1 MNYKNY
7 DINVPEFD
15 SKIKYYF
22 SLFFIS
28 IKSYEVL
35 RDTYGED
42 LNLFKNEAEINSV
55 NNYENISLIFENL
68 KWNNNQINLSDK
80 TILNLFNGDE
90 IKNYFE
96 SYSLV
101 APDFSIDDPEKLEEF
116 YLYMML
122 SKVKEKKCLEFG
134 TIYDLF
140 DTFSLEEI
148 LNAVANLDYSLK
160 DTFINLFGIKG
171 DKTFEINSD
180 NKVQNE
186 ILIKLYSYMLLKR
199 EEADILSI
207 IRNLISKDSYEYNF
221 YDYIRYMCKD
231 KSLSNEFIY
240 KMLSKMDYNSI
251 KQIKE
256 VFGENLNEKKKPSK
270 DKVFKNAVQN
280 LTVIIKVNKAY
291 EKRKQKSAI
300 HKKKVGIDKGK
311 KEENKRTKKEEPK
324 ATKIKEPKKEEIKK
338 EIKKEIKVEDK
349 KAKKKE
355 IIVEIKQDSLSKK
368 PLAKKIQEKPKKKEK
383 EEKSKEKQKQKQTK
397 LDKFLSDNGI
407 SKQDFLKA
415 TSLLGPLSKSVIV
428 LYYGLKAKPISVTE
442 IMVKLKMKE
451 EEVLELIEEAENKIV
466 NLIKSDKIKEQK
478 DEELSSNR
486 LSSYAKENNL
496 KMTDV
501 IKDMVILS
509 SYEKIALTLSLN
521 EKITNKKI
529 ASALNIDEKKVSGII
544 DVATDKVID
553 ELSKTKEKE
562 DAPKEIIKEEKE
574 SLEKQEEPKKETK
587 KDKKEENKKQE
598 KKYVKTSLN
607 DVLLKNKI
615 SKSDFIEKLKN
626 LNMSDRRMVRDYFG
640 LGMFS
645 LSIEEMSK
653 KYGIKTEDVNK
664 TINGIVG
671 SMLKKKDHKKEE
683 DKKEEKEQSKLDKFL
698 TINKITKEQF
708 MTALSG
714 LSLEEKTIVSMYFGI
729 GQKER
734 SLIEI
739 AALTKTK
746 ALKVKMDLQ
755 DILKNINKTVKQKD
769 DKKPVDKL
777 EQLYDNAR
785 LKLSSMSKLL
795 LTNAAFMMFLS
806 TNPIMQNMLYTI
818 TNFNYNLDMASKMLG
833 MTKEEVV
840 SSLNTLSTV
849 CYGYMADMKQNKSS
863 SFTDDSE
870 KENEIGRKY

>member
-42 LNLFKNEAEINSV
+42 LNLFKNEPEINSV

-80 TILNLFNGDE
+80 TILNLFNDDE

-116 YLYMML
+116 YLYMMS

-207 IRNLISKDSYEYNF
+207 IRNIISKDSYEYNF

-270 DKVFKNAVQN
+270 DKAFKNAVQN

-300 HKKKVGIDKGK
+300 YKKKVGVDKEK
-311 KEENKRTKKEEPK
+311 KEENKETKKEEPK
-324 ATKIKEPKKEEIKK
+324 AAKIKEPKKEIKK
-338 EIKKEIKVEDK
+338 EAEKP
-349 KAKKKE
+349 KKKE
-355 IIVEIKQDSLSKK
+355 IIVEIKQDSLNKK
-368 PLAKKIQEKPKKKEK
+368 TLDKKIEKPKKKEK
-383 EEKSKEKQKQKQTK
+383 EEKPKEKQKQTK
-397 LDKFLSDNGI
+397 LDKFLSDNEI

-415 TSLLGPLSKSVIV
+415 TRLLDPLSKSVIV
-428 LYYGLKAKPISVTE
+428 LYYGLKAKPVSTSE

-451 EEVLELIEEAENKIV
+451 QEVLKLIEEAENKIV
-466 NLIKSDKIKEQK
+466 NLIKSGKIKELK

-496 KMTDV
+496 KMADV
-501 IKDMVILS
+501 IKDMTVLS

-529 ASALNIDEKKVSGII
+529 ASALNIDEKNISGII
-544 DVATDKVID
+544 DAATDKVIA
-553 ELSKTKEKE
+553 ELSNTKAKE
-562 DAPKEIIKEEKE
+562 EAPKEIIKEEKE
-574 SLEKQEEPKKETK
+574 PLEKQEEPKKEN
-587 KDKKEENKKQE
+587 KKEGKKQEE

-607 DVLLKNKI
+607 EVLTKNKI
-615 SKSDFIEKLKN
+615 SRSDFINNLNN
-626 LNMSDRRMVRDYFG
+626 LNMSERRMIKDYFG

-645 LSIEEMSK
+645 LTLEEMSK
-653 KYGIKTEDVNK
+653 KYGIKVEDINK
-664 TINGIVG
+664 TIDGIVG
-671 SMLKKKDHKKEE
+671 NMIKKKEPKKDKKE
-683 DKKEEKEQSKLDKFL
+683 DKKEKEQSKLDKFL
-698 TINKITKEQF
+698 TVNKITKEQF
-708 MTALSG
+708 MNALNN
-714 LSLEEKTIVSMYFGI
+714 LSEVDRGVVLMYFGI
-729 GQKER
+729 NQKEK
-734 SLIEI
+734 SLLEI
-739 AALTKTK
+739 AKTFKTTPAEVKNSLTN
-746 ALKVKMDLQ
+746 
-755 DILKNINKTVKQKD
+755 ILKNINNTIKNKDKNKT
-769 DKKPVDKL
+769 DKL
-777 EQLYDNAR
+777 DDLYQNAKG
-785 LKLSSMSKLL
+785 KLSKMYKLL
-795 LTNAAFMMFLS
+795 MANAAFMMFLQ
-806 TNPIMQNMLYTI
+806 TNPIMQQILLSI
-818 TNFNYNLDMASKMLG
+818 TNFNYDLDMTSRILG
-833 MTKEEVV
+833 MKKEEVI
-840 SSLNTLSTV
+840 SNLNVLTNV
-849 CYGYMADMKQNKSS
+849 CYGYISDMNKEKTTE
-863 SFTDDSE
+863 FEDDNE
-870 KENEIGRKY
+870 KTVGRRY

>member
-7 DINVPEFD
+7 DINIPEFD

-80 TILNLFNGDE
+80 TILNLFNDDE

-207 IRNLISKDSYEYNF
+207 IRNIISKDSYEYNF

-270 DKVFKNAVQN
+270 DKAFKNAVQN

-291 EKRKQKSAI
+291 EKRMQKSAI
-300 HKKKVGIDKGK
+300 HKKKVGVDKEK
-311 KEENKRTKKEEPK
+311 KEEKKKTKKEEPK
-324 ATKIKEPKKEEIKK
+324 AAKIKEPKKEIKK
-338 EIKKEIKVEDK
+338 EAEKP
-349 KAKKKE
+349 KKKE
-355 IIVEIKQDSLSKK
+355 IIVEIKQDSLNKK
-368 PLAKKIQEKPKKKEK
+368 TLDKKIEKPKKKEK
-383 EEKSKEKQKQKQTK
+383 EEKPKEKQKQTK
-397 LDKFLSDNGI
+397 LDKFLSDNEI

-415 TSLLGPLSKSVIV
+415 TRLLDPLSKSVIV
-428 LYYGLKAKPISVTE
+428 LYYGLKAKPVSTSE
-442 IMVKLKMKE
+442 IMVKLKME
-451 EEVLELIEEAENKIV
+451 EQEVLKLIEEAENKIV
-466 NLIKSDKIKEQK
+466 NLIKSGKIKELK

-486 LSSYAKENNL
+486 LMSYAKENNV
-496 KMTDV
+496 KMADV

-529 ASALNIDEKKVSGII
+529 ASALNIDEKNISGII
-544 DVATDKVID
+544 DAATDKVIA
-553 ELSKTKEKE
+553 ELSNTKAKE
-562 DAPKEIIKEEKE
+562 EAPKEIIKEEKE
-574 SLEKQEEPKKETK
+574 PLEKQEEPKKEN
-587 KDKKEENKKQE
+587 KKEGKKQEE

-607 DVLLKNKI
+607 EVLTKNKI
-615 SKSDFIEKLKN
+615 SRSDFINNLNN
-626 LNMSDRRMVRDYFG
+626 LNMSERRMIKDYFG

-645 LSIEEMSK
+645 LTLEEMSK
-653 KYGIKTEDVNK
+653 KYGIKVEDINK
-664 TINGIVG
+664 TIDGIVG
-671 SMLKKKDHKKEE
+671 NMIKKKEPKKDKKE
-683 DKKEEKEQSKLDKFL
+683 DKKEKEQSKLDKFL
-698 TINKITKEQF
+698 TVNKITKEQF
-708 MTALSG
+708 MNALNN
-714 LSLEEKTIVSMYFGI
+714 LSEVDRVVVLMYFGI
-729 GQKER
+729 NQKEK
-734 SLIEI
+734 SLLEI
-739 AALTKTK
+739 AKTFKTTPAEVKNSLTN
-746 ALKVKMDLQ
+746 
-755 DILKNINKTVKQKD
+755 ILKNINNTIKNKDKNKT
-769 DKKPVDKL
+769 DKL
-777 EQLYDNAR
+777 DDLYQNAKG
-785 LKLSSMSKLL
+785 KLSKMYKLL
-795 LTNAAFMMFLS
+795 MANAAFMMFLQ
-806 TNPIMQNMLYTI
+806 TNPIMQQILLSI
-818 TNFNYNLDMASKMLG
+818 TNFNYDLDMTSRILG
-833 MTKEEVV
+833 MKKEEVI
-840 SSLNTLSTV
+840 SNLNVLTNV
-849 CYGYMADMKQNKSS
+849 CYGYISDMNKEKTTE
-863 SFTDDSE
+863 FEDDNE
-870 KENEIGRKY
+870 KTVGRRY

>member
-7 DINVPEFD
+7 DINAPEFD

-80 TILNLFNGDE
+80 TILNLFNDDE

-207 IRNLISKDSYEYNF
+207 IRNIISKDSYEYNF

-270 DKVFKNAVQN
+270 DKAFKNAVQN

-300 HKKKVGIDKGK
+300 YKKKVGVDKEK
-311 KEENKRTKKEEPK
+311 KEENKETKKEEPK
-324 ATKIKEPKKEEIKK
+324 AAKIKEPKKEIKK
-338 EIKKEIKVEDK
+338 EAEKP
-349 KAKKKE
+349 KKKE
-355 IIVEIKQDSLSKK
+355 IIVEIKQDSLNKK
-368 PLAKKIQEKPKKKEK
+368 TLDKKIEKPKKKEK
-383 EEKSKEKQKQKQTK
+383 EEKPKEKQKQTK
-397 LDKFLSDNGI
+397 LDKFLSDNEI

-415 TSLLGPLSKSVIV
+415 TRLLDPLSKSVIV
-428 LYYGLKAKPISVTE
+428 LYYGLKAKPVSTSE

-451 EEVLELIEEAENKIV
+451 QEVLKLIEEAENKIV
-466 NLIKSDKIKEQK
+466 NLIKSGKIKELK

-496 KMTDV
+496 KMADV
-501 IKDMVILS
+501 IKDMTVLS

-529 ASALNIDEKKVSGII
+529 ASALNIDEKNISGII
-544 DVATDKVID
+544 DAATDKVIA
-553 ELSKTKEKE
+553 ELSNTKAKE
-562 DAPKEIIKEEKE
+562 EAPKEIIKEEKE
-574 SLEKQEEPKKETK
+574 PLEKQEEPKKEN
-587 KDKKEENKKQE
+587 KKEGKKQEE

-607 DVLLKNKI
+607 EVLTKNKI
-615 SKSDFIEKLKN
+615 SRSDFINNLNN
-626 LNMSDRRMVRDYFG
+626 LNMSERRMIKDYFG

-645 LSIEEMSK
+645 LTLEEMSK
-653 KYGIKTEDVNK
+653 KYGIKVEDINK
-664 TINGIVG
+664 TIDGIVG
-671 SMLKKKDHKKEE
+671 NMIKKKEPKKDKKE
-683 DKKEEKEQSKLDKFL
+683 DKKEKEQSKLDKFL
-698 TINKITKEQF
+698 TVNKITKEQF
-708 MTALSG
+708 MNALNN
-714 LSLEEKTIVSMYFGI
+714 LSEVDRGVVLMYFGI
-729 GQKER
+729 NQKEK
-734 SLIEI
+734 SLLEI
-739 AALTKTK
+739 AKTFKTTPAEVKNSLTN
-746 ALKVKMDLQ
+746 
-755 DILKNINKTVKQKD
+755 ILKNINNTIKNKDKNKT
-769 DKKPVDKL
+769 DKL
-777 EQLYDNAR
+777 DDLYQNAKG
-785 LKLSSMSKLL
+785 KLSKMYKLL
-795 LTNAAFMMFLS
+795 MANAAFMMFLQ
-806 TNPIMQNMLYTI
+806 TNPIMQQILLSI
-818 TNFNYNLDMASKMLG
+818 TNFNYDLDMTSRILG
-833 MTKEEVV
+833 MKKEEVI
-840 SSLNTLSTV
+840 SNLNVLTNV
-849 CYGYMADMKQNKSS
+849 CYGYISDMNKEKTTE
-863 SFTDDSE
+863 FEDDNE
-870 KENEIGRKY
+870 KTVGRRY

>member
-96 SYSLV
+96 SYSK
-101 APDFSIDDPEKLEEF
+101 ASPDFSIDDPEKLEEF

-207 IRNLISKDSYEYNF
+207 IRNIISKDSYEYNF

-270 DKVFKNAVQN
+270 DKAFKNAVQN

-291 EKRKQKSAI
+291 EKRKQKSVI
-300 HKKKVGIDKGK
+300 HKKKVGVDKEK
-311 KEENKRTKKEEPK
+311 KEENKKNKKEEPK
-324 ATKIKEPKKEEIKK
+324 VAKIKEPKKEIKK
-338 EIKKEIKVEDK
+338 ESEKP
-349 KAKKKE
+349 KKKE
-355 IIVEIKQDSLSKK
+355 IIVEIKQDSLNKK
-368 PLAKKIQEKPKKKEK
+368 TLDKKIEKPKKKEK
-383 EEKSKEKQKQKQTK
+383 EEKPKEKQKQTK
-397 LDKFLSDNGI
+397 LDKFLSDNEI

-428 LYYGLKAKPISVTE
+428 LYYGLKAKPVSTNE
-442 IMVKLKMKE
+442 IMLKLKMEE
-451 EEVLELIEEAENKIV
+451 EEVLKLIEEAENKIV
-466 NLIKSDKIKEQK
+466 NLIKSGKIKEQK
-478 DEELSSNR
+478 EEELSSNR
-486 LSSYAKENNL
+486 LMFYAKENNV
-496 KMTDV
+496 KIANV
-501 IKDMVILS
+501 IKDMTVLS

-529 ASALNIDEKKVSGII
+529 ASALNMDEKEVIGII
-544 DVATDKVID
+544 DTATDKVID
-553 ELSKTKEKE
+553 ELSKTNEKE
-562 DAPKEIIKEEKE
+562 DALKEIIKEEKE
-574 SLEKQEEPKKETK
+574 PLEKQEEPKKEN
-587 KDKKEENKKQE
+587 KKEE

-607 DVLLKNKI
+607 EVLLKNKI
-615 SKSDFIEKLKN
+615 SRADFIKKLNN
-626 LNMSDRRMVRDYFG
+626 LNMNDRRMVRDYFG
-640 LGMFS
+640 LGLFS

-664 TINGIVG
+664 TINSIVG
-671 SMLKKKDHKKEE
+671 GMLKKNEPKKDKEE
-683 DKKEEKEQSKLDKFL
+683 DKKEKEQSKLDKFL
-698 TINKITKEQF
+698 TVNKITKEQF
-708 MTALSG
+708 MNALGG
-714 LSLEEKTIVSMYFGI
+714 LSLEDRNIISMYFGI
-729 GQKER
+729 GQKEK
-734 SLIEI
+734 SLAEI
-739 AALTKTK
+739 AVLIKTNP
-746 ALKVKMDLQ
+746 LKVKMDLQ
-755 DILKNINKTVKQKD
+755 DILKNINKAVKKKD
-769 DKKPVDKL
+769 DKKPVDNL

-795 LTNAAFMMFLS
+795 LTNAAFMMYLS

-818 TNFNYNLDMASKMLG
+818 TNFNYDLDMASKMLG
-833 MTKEEVV
+833 MTKEGVV

-849 CYGYMADMKQNKSS
+849 CYGYMADMKQNKLSG
-863 SFTDDSE
+863 FTDDSE
-870 KENEIGRKY
+870 KENKIGRKY

>member
-7 DINVPEFD
+7 DINAPEFD

-42 LNLFKNEAEINSV
+42 LNLFKNEPEINSV

-80 TILNLFNGDE
+80 TILNLFNDDE

-116 YLYMML
+116 YLYMMS

-207 IRNLISKDSYEYNF
+207 IRNIISKDSYEYNF

-270 DKVFKNAVQN
+270 DKAFKNAVQN

-300 HKKKVGIDKGK
+300 YKKKVGVDKEK
-311 KEENKRTKKEEPK
+311 KEENKETKKEEPK
-324 ATKIKEPKKEEIKK
+324 VAKIKEPKKEIKK
-338 EIKKEIKVEDK
+338 EAEKP
-349 KAKKKE
+349 KKKE
-355 IIVEIKQDSLSKK
+355 IIVEIKQDSLNKK
-368 PLAKKIQEKPKKKEK
+368 TLDKKIEKPKKKEK
-383 EEKSKEKQKQKQTK
+383 EEKPKEKQKQTK
-397 LDKFLSDNGI
+397 LDKFLSDNEI

-415 TSLLGPLSKSVIV
+415 TRLLDPLSKSVIV
-428 LYYGLKAKPISVTE
+428 LYYGLKAKPVSTSE

-451 EEVLELIEEAENKIV
+451 QEVLKLIEEAENKIV
-466 NLIKSDKIKEQK
+466 NLIKSGKIKELK

-496 KMTDV
+496 KMADV
-501 IKDMVILS
+501 IKDMTVLS

-529 ASALNIDEKKVSGII
+529 ASALNIDEKNISGII
-544 DVATDKVID
+544 DAATDKVIA
-553 ELSKTKEKE
+553 ELSNTKAKE
-562 DAPKEIIKEEKE
+562 EAPKEIIKEEKE
-574 SLEKQEEPKKETK
+574 PLEKQEEPKKEN
-587 KDKKEENKKQE
+587 KKEGKKQEE

-607 DVLLKNKI
+607 EVLTKNKI
-615 SKSDFIEKLKN
+615 SRSDFINNLNN
-626 LNMSDRRMVRDYFG
+626 LNMSERRMIKDYFG

-645 LSIEEMSK
+645 LTLEEMSK
-653 KYGIKTEDVNK
+653 KYGIKVEDINK
-664 TINGIVG
+664 TIDGIVG
-671 SMLKKKDHKKEE
+671 NMIKKKEPKKDKKE
-683 DKKEEKEQSKLDKFL
+683 DKKEKEQSKLDKFL
-698 TINKITKEQF
+698 TVNKITKEQF
-708 MTALSG
+708 MNALNN
-714 LSLEEKTIVSMYFGI
+714 LSEVDRGVVLMYFGI
-729 GQKER
+729 NQKEK
-734 SLIEI
+734 SLLEI
-739 AALTKTK
+739 AKTFKTTPAEVKNSLTN
-746 ALKVKMDLQ
+746 
-755 DILKNINKTVKQKD
+755 ILKNINNTIKNKDKNKT
-769 DKKPVDKL
+769 DKL
-777 EQLYDNAR
+777 DDLYQNAKG
-785 LKLSSMSKLL
+785 KLSKMYKLL
-795 LTNAAFMMFLS
+795 MANAAFMMFLQ
-806 TNPIMQNMLYTI
+806 TNPIMQQILLSI
-818 TNFNYNLDMASKMLG
+818 TNFNYDLDMTSRILG
-833 MTKEEVV
+833 MKKEEVI
-840 SSLNTLSTV
+840 SNLNVLTNV
-849 CYGYMADMKQNKSS
+849 CYGYISDMNKEKTTE
-863 SFTDDSE
+863 FEDDNE
-870 KENEIGRKY
+870 KTVGRRY

>member
-7 DINVPEFD
+7 DINAPEFD

-80 TILNLFNGDE
+80 TILNLFNDDE

-96 SYSLV
+96 SYFLV
-101 APDFSIDDPEKLEEF
+101 ASDFSIDNPEKLEEF

-207 IRNLISKDSYEYNF
+207 IRNIISKDSYEYNF

-270 DKVFKNAVQN
+270 DKAFKNAVQN

-300 HKKKVGIDKGK
+300 HKKKVGVDKEK
-311 KEENKRTKKEEPK
+311 KEENKKNKKEEPK
-324 ATKIKEPKKEEIKK
+324 ATKIKEPKKEIKK
-338 EIKKEIKVEDK
+338 EAEKPKE
-349 KAKKKE
+349 KE
-355 IIVEIKQDSLSKK
+355 IIVEIKQDSLNKK
-368 PLAKKIQEKPKKKEK
+368 TIDKKIEKPKKKEK
-383 EEKSKEKQKQKQTK
+383 EEKPKEKQTK
-397 LDKFLSDNGI
+397 LDKFLSDNEI

-428 LYYGLKAKPISVTE
+428 LYYGLKAKPVSTSE
-442 IMVKLKMKE
+442 IMVKLKME
-451 EEVLELIEEAENKIV
+451 EQEVLKLIEEAENKIV
-466 NLIKSDKIKEQK
+466 NLIKSGKIKEQK
-478 DEELSSNR
+478 EEKLSSNR
-486 LSSYAKENNL
+486 LMSYAKENNV
-496 KMTDV
+496 KITNV
-501 IKDMVILS
+501 IKDMTVLS

-521 EKITNKKI
+521 EKITNRKI
-529 ASALNIDEKKVSGII
+529 ASALNMNEKEVIGII
-544 DVATDKVID
+544 DTATDKVID
-553 ELSKTKEKE
+553 ELSKTNEKE
-562 DAPKEIIKEEKE
+562 DALKEIIKEEKE
-574 SLEKQEEPKKETK
+574 PLEKQEEPKKEN
-587 KDKKEENKKQE
+587 KKEEKKKEE

-607 DVLLKNKI
+607 EVLLKNKI
-615 SKSDFIEKLKN
+615 SRADFIKKLNN
-626 LNMSDRRMVRDYFG
+626 LNMNDRRMVRDYFG
-640 LGMFS
+640 LGLFS

-653 KYGIKTEDVNK
+653 KYGIKAEDVNK

-671 SMLKKKDHKKEE
+671 SMLKKKDEKVKKD
-683 DKKEEKEQSKLDKFL
+683 DKKEKEQSKLDKFL
-698 TINKITKEQF
+698 TVNKITKEQF
-708 MTALSG
+708 MSALSG
-714 LSLEEKTIVSMYFGI
+714 LSLEEKSIVSMYFGI
-729 GQKER
+729 GQKEK
-734 SLIEI
+734 SLAEI
-739 AALTKTK
+739 AVLTKTNP
-746 ALKVKMDLQ
+746 LKVKMNLQ
-755 DILKNINKTVKQKD
+755 DILKNINKAVKKKD
-769 DKKPVDKL
+769 DKKPVDNL

-795 LTNAAFMMFLS
+795 LTNAAFMMYLS

-818 TNFNYNLDMASKMLG
+818 TNFNYDLDMASKMLG
-833 MTKEEVV
+833 MTKEGVV

-863 SFTDDSE
+863 GFTDDSE
-870 KENEIGRKY
+870 KEREIGRRY

>member
-7 DINVPEFD
+7 DINAPEFD

-80 TILNLFNGDE
+80 TILNLFNDDE

-96 SYSLV
+96 SYFRV

-207 IRNLISKDSYEYNF
+207 IRNIISKDSYEYNF

-240 KMLSKMDYNSI
+240 KMLTKMDYNSI

-270 DKVFKNAVQN
+270 DKAFKNAVQN

-291 EKRKQKSAI
+291 EKRMQKSVV
-300 HKKKVGIDKGK
+300 HKKKVGVDKEK
-311 KEENKRTKKEEPK
+311 KEENKKTKKEEPK
-324 ATKIKEPKKEEIKK
+324 AAKIKEPKKEIKK
-338 EIKKEIKVEDK
+338 EAEKP
-349 KAKKKE
+349 KKKE
-355 IIVEIKQDSLSKK
+355 IIVEIKQDSLNKK
-368 PLAKKIQEKPKKKEK
+368 TLDKKIEKPKKKEK
-383 EEKSKEKQKQKQTK
+383 EEKPKEKQKQTK
-397 LDKFLSDNGI
+397 LDKFLSDNEI

-428 LYYGLKAKPISVTE
+428 LYYGLKAKPVSISE
-442 IMVKLKMKE
+442 IMVKLKME
-451 EEVLELIEEAENKIV
+451 EQEV
-466 NLIKSDKIKEQK
+466 
-478 DEELSSNR
+478 
-486 LSSYAKENNL
+486 
-496 KMTDV
+496 
-501 IKDMVILS
+501 
-509 SYEKIALTLSLN
+509 
-521 EKITNKKI
+521 
-529 ASALNIDEKKVSGII
+529 
-544 DVATDKVID
+544 
-553 ELSKTKEKE
+553 
-562 DAPKEIIKEEKE
+562 
-574 SLEKQEEPKKETK
+574 
-587 KDKKEENKKQE
+587 
-598 KKYVKTSLN
+598 
-607 DVLLKNKI
+607 
-615 SKSDFIEKLKN
+615 
-626 LNMSDRRMVRDYFG
+626 
-640 LGMFS
+640 
-645 LSIEEMSK
+645 
-653 KYGIKTEDVNK
+653 
-664 TINGIVG
+664 
-671 SMLKKKDHKKEE
+671 
-683 DKKEEKEQSKLDKFL
+683 
-698 TINKITKEQF
+698 
-708 MTALSG
+708 
-714 LSLEEKTIVSMYFGI
+714 
-729 GQKER
+729 
-734 SLIEI
+734 
-739 AALTKTK
+739 
-746 ALKVKMDLQ
+746 
-755 DILKNINKTVKQKD
+755 
-769 DKKPVDKL
+769 
-777 EQLYDNAR
+777 
-785 LKLSSMSKLL
+785 LKLSL
-795 LTNAAFMMFLS
+795 
-806 TNPIMQNMLYTI
+806 IHI
-818 TNFNYNLDMASKMLG
+818 
-833 MTKEEVV
+833 
-840 SSLNTLSTV
+840 
-849 CYGYMADMKQNKSS
+849 
-863 SFTDDSE
+863 
-870 KENEIGRKY
+870 

>member
-7 DINVPEFD
+7 DINAPEFD

-80 TILNLFNGDE
+80 TILNLFNDDE

-207 IRNLISKDSYEYNF
+207 IRNIISKDSYEYNF

-256 VFGENLNEKKKPSK
+256 VFGESLNEKKKPSK
-270 DKVFKNAVQN
+270 DKAFKNAVQN

-291 EKRKQKSAI
+291 EKRKQKSVI
-300 HKKKVGIDKGK
+300 HKKKVGVDKEK
-311 KEENKRTKKEEPK
+311 KEENKKSKKEEPK
-324 ATKIKEPKKEEIKK
+324 AAKIKEHKK
-338 EIKKEIKVEDK
+338 EIKKEAEKP
-349 KAKKKE
+349 KKKE
-355 IIVEIKQDSLSKK
+355 IIVEIKQDSLNKK
-368 PLAKKIQEKPKKKEK
+368 TLDKKIEKPKKKEK
-383 EEKSKEKQKQKQTK
+383 EEKPKEKQKQTK
-397 LDKFLSDNGI
+397 LDKFLSDNEI

-415 TSLLGPLSKSVIV
+415 TSLLDLLSKSVIV
-428 LYYGLKAKPISVTE
+428 LYYGLKAKPVSTSE

-451 EEVLELIEEAENKIV
+451 EELLELIEEAENKIV
-466 NLIKSDKIKEQK
+466 NLIKSGKIKELK

-496 KMTDV
+496 KMADV

-529 ASALNIDEKKVSGII
+529 ASALNIDEKNISGII
-544 DVATDKVID
+544 DAATDKVIA
-553 ELSKTKEKE
+553 ELSNTKAKE

-574 SLEKQEEPKKETK
+574 PLEKQEEPKKEN
-587 KDKKEENKKQE
+587 KKEGKKQEE

-607 DVLLKNKI
+607 EVLTKNKI
-615 SKSDFIEKLKN
+615 SRSDFINNLNN
-626 LNMSDRRMVRDYFG
+626 LNMSERRMIKDYFG

-645 LSIEEMSK
+645 LTLEEMSK
-653 KYGIKTEDVNK
+653 KYGIKVEDINK
-664 TINGIVG
+664 TIDGIVG
-671 SMLKKKDHKKEE
+671 NMIKKKEPKKDKKE
-683 DKKEEKEQSKLDKFL
+683 DKKEKEQSKLDKFL
-698 TINKITKEQF
+698 TVNKITKEQF
-708 MTALSG
+708 MNALNN
-714 LSLEEKTIVSMYFGI
+714 LSEVDRGVVLMYFGI
-729 GQKER
+729 NQKEK
-734 SLIEI
+734 SLLEI
-739 AALTKTK
+739 AKTFKTTPAEVKNSLTN
-746 ALKVKMDLQ
+746 
-755 DILKNINKTVKQKD
+755 ILKNINNTIKNKDKNKT
-769 DKKPVDKL
+769 DKL
-777 EQLYDNAR
+777 DDLYQNAKG
-785 LKLSSMSKLL
+785 KLSKMYKLL
-795 LTNAAFMMFLS
+795 MANAAFMMFLQ
-806 TNPIMQNMLYTI
+806 TNPIMQQILLSI
-818 TNFNYNLDMASKMLG
+818 TNFNYDLDMTSRILG
-833 MTKEEVV
+833 MKKEEVI
-840 SSLNTLSTV
+840 SNLNVLTNV
-849 CYGYMADMKQNKSS
+849 CYGYISDMNKEKTTE
-863 SFTDDSE
+863 FEDDNE
-870 KENEIGRKY
+870 KTVGRRY

>member
-42 LNLFKNEAEINSV
+42 LNLFKNEPEINSV

-90 IKNYFE
+90 IKDYFE
-96 SYSLV
+96 SYSKV
-101 APDFSIDDPEKLEEF
+101 SPDFSIDDPEKLEEF
-116 YLYMML
+116 YLYMIL

-180 NKVQNE
+180 NKMQNE

-207 IRNLISKDSYEYNF
+207 IRNIISKDSYEYNF

-270 DKVFKNAVQN
+270 DKAFKNAVQN

-300 HKKKVGIDKGK
+300 HKKKVGVDKEK
-311 KEENKRTKKEEPK
+311 QEENKKNKKEEPK
-324 ATKIKEPKKEEIKK
+324 AVKIKEPKKEIKK
-338 EIKKEIKVEDK
+338 EAEKP
-349 KAKKKE
+349 KKKE
-355 IIVEIKQDSLSKK
+355 IIVEIKQDSLNKK

-383 EEKSKEKQKQKQTK
+383 EEKPKEKQKQTK
-397 LDKFLSDNGI
+397 LDKFLSDNEI

-415 TSLLGPLSKSVIV
+415 TSLLDPLSKSVIV
-428 LYYGLKAKPISVTE
+428 LYYGLKAKPVSISE
-442 IMVKLKMKE
+442 IMVKLKME
-451 EEVLELIEEAENKIV
+451 EQEVLKLIEEAENKIV
-466 NLIKSDKIKEQK
+466 NLIKSGKIKEQK
-478 DEELSSNR
+478 EEELSSNR
-486 LSSYAKENNL
+486 LMSYGKENNV
-496 KMTDV
+496 KITNV
-501 IKDMVILS
+501 IKDMTVLS

-529 ASALNIDEKKVSGII
+529 ASALNMNEKEVIGMIDT
-544 DVATDKVID
+544 ATDKVID
-553 ELSKTKEKE
+553 ELSKTKEQE
-562 DAPKEIIKEEKE
+562 DALKEIKPLEKKENHKKENKKKEEK
-574 SLEKQEEPKKETK
+574 
-587 KDKKEENKKQE
+587 
-598 KKYVKTSLN
+598 KYAKTSLN
-607 DVLLKNKI
+607 EFLLKNKI
-615 SKSDFIEKLKN
+615 SKADFIKNLDN
-626 LNMSDRRMVRDYFG
+626 LNMNDRRMVRDYFG
-640 LGMFS
+640 LGLFS

-653 KYGIKTEDVNK
+653 RYGIKVEDVNK

-671 SMLKKKDHKKEE
+671 SMLKKKDEKVKKD
-683 DKKEEKEQSKLDKFL
+683 DKKEKEQSKLDKFL

-708 MTALSG
+708 MSALSG
-714 LSLEEKTIVSMYFGI
+714 LSLEDKNIVSMYFGI
-729 GQKER
+729 GQKEK
-734 SLIEI
+734 SLAEI
-739 AALTKTK
+739 AILTKTQP
-746 ALKVKMDLQ
+746 LKVKMDLQ
-755 DILKNINKTVKQKD
+755 DILKNINKAVKKKD
-769 DKKPVDKL
+769 DKKPVDNL

-795 LTNAAFMMFLS
+795 LTNAAFMMYLS

-833 MTKEEVV
+833 MTKEGVV

-863 SFTDDSE
+863 GFTDDSE
-870 KENEIGRKY
+870 KENKIGRKY

>member
-7 DINVPEFD
+7 DINIPEFD

-55 NNYENISLIFENL
+55 NNYENINLIFENL

-207 IRNLISKDSYEYNF
+207 IRNIISKDSYEYNF

-256 VFGENLNEKKKPSK
+256 VFGESLNEKKKPSK
-270 DKVFKNAVQN
+270 DKAFKNAVQN

-291 EKRKQKSAI
+291 EKRKQKSVI
-300 HKKKVGIDKGK
+300 HKKKVGVDKEK
-311 KEENKRTKKEEPK
+311 KEENKKSKKEEPK
-324 ATKIKEPKKEEIKK
+324 AAKIKEPKKEIKK
-338 EIKKEIKVEDK
+338 EAEKP
-349 KAKKKE
+349 KKKE
-355 IIVEIKQDSLSKK
+355 IIVEIKQDSLNKK
-368 PLAKKIQEKPKKKEK
+368 TLDKKIEKPKKKEK
-383 EEKSKEKQKQKQTK
+383 EEKPKEKQKQTK
-397 LDKFLSDNGI
+397 LDKFLSDNEI

-415 TSLLGPLSKSVIV
+415 TSLLDLLSKSVIV
-428 LYYGLKAKPISVTE
+428 LYYGLKAKPVSTSE

-451 EEVLELIEEAENKIV
+451 EELLELIEEAENKIV
-466 NLIKSDKIKEQK
+466 NLIKSGKIKELK

-496 KMTDV
+496 KMADV

-529 ASALNIDEKKVSGII
+529 ASALNIDEKNISGII
-544 DVATDKVID
+544 DAATDKVIA
-553 ELSKTKEKE
+553 ELSNTKAKE
-562 DAPKEIIKEEKE
+562 EAPKEIIKEEKE
-574 SLEKQEEPKKETK
+574 PLEKQEEPKKEN
-587 KDKKEENKKQE
+587 KKEGKKQEE

-607 DVLLKNKI
+607 EVLTKNKI
-615 SKSDFIEKLKN
+615 SRSDFINNLNN
-626 LNMSDRRMVRDYFG
+626 LNMSERRMIKDYFG

-645 LSIEEMSK
+645 LTLEEMSK
-653 KYGIKTEDVNK
+653 KYGIKVEDINK
-664 TINGIVG
+664 TIDGIVG
-671 SMLKKKDHKKEE
+671 NMIKKKEPKKDKKE
-683 DKKEEKEQSKLDKFL
+683 DKKEKEQSKLDKFL
-698 TINKITKEQF
+698 TVNKITKEQF
-708 MTALSG
+708 MNALNN
-714 LSLEEKTIVSMYFGI
+714 LSEVDRGVVLMYFGI
-729 GQKER
+729 NQKEK
-734 SLIEI
+734 SLLEI
-739 AALTKTK
+739 AKTFKTTPAEVKNSLTN
-746 ALKVKMDLQ
+746 
-755 DILKNINKTVKQKD
+755 ILKNINNTIKNKDKNKT
-769 DKKPVDKL
+769 DKL
-777 EQLYDNAR
+777 DDLYQNAKG
-785 LKLSSMSKLL
+785 KLSKMYKLL
-795 LTNAAFMMFLS
+795 MANAAFMMFLQ
-806 TNPIMQNMLYTI
+806 TNPIMQQILLSI
-818 TNFNYNLDMASKMLG
+818 TNFNYDLDMTSRILG
-833 MTKEEVV
+833 MKKEEVI
-840 SSLNTLSTV
+840 SNLNVLTNV
-849 CYGYMADMKQNKSS
+849 CYGYISDMNKEKTTE
-863 SFTDDSE
+863 FEDDNE
-870 KENEIGRKY
+870 KTVGRRY

>member
-7 DINVPEFD
+7 DINIPEFD

-55 NNYENISLIFENL
+55 NNYENINLIFENL

-80 TILNLFNGDE
+80 TILNLFNDDE

-116 YLYMML
+116 YLYMMS

-207 IRNLISKDSYEYNF
+207 IRNIISKDSYEYNF

-270 DKVFKNAVQN
+270 DKAFKNAVQN

-291 EKRKQKSAI
+291 EKRKQKSVI
-300 HKKKVGIDKGK
+300 HKKKVGVDKEK
-311 KEENKRTKKEEPK
+311 KEENKKSKKEELK
-324 ATKIKEPKKEEIKK
+324 AAKIKEPKKEIKK
-338 EIKKEIKVEDK
+338 EAEKP
-349 KAKKKE
+349 KKKE
-355 IIVEIKQDSLSKK
+355 IIVEIKQDSLNKK
-368 PLAKKIQEKPKKKEK
+368 TLDKKIEKPKKKEK
-383 EEKSKEKQKQKQTK
+383 EEKPKEKQKQTK
-397 LDKFLSDNGI
+397 LDKFLSDNEI

-415 TSLLGPLSKSVIV
+415 TRLLDPLSKSVIV
-428 LYYGLKAKPISVTE
+428 LYYGLKAKPVSTSE
-442 IMVKLKMKE
+442 IMVKLKME
-451 EEVLELIEEAENKIV
+451 EQEVLKLIEEAENKIV
-466 NLIKSDKIKEQK
+466 NLIKSGKIKELK

-496 KMTDV
+496 KMADV

-529 ASALNIDEKKVSGII
+529 ASALNIDEKNISGII
-544 DVATDKVID
+544 DAATDKVIA
-553 ELSKTKEKE
+553 ELSNTKAKE
-562 DAPKEIIKEEKE
+562 EAPKEIIKEEKE
-574 SLEKQEEPKKETK
+574 PLEKQEEPKKEN
-587 KDKKEENKKQE
+587 KKEGKKQEE

-607 DVLLKNKI
+607 EVLTKNKI
-615 SKSDFIEKLKN
+615 SRSDFIKNLNN
-626 LNMSDRRMVRDYFG
+626 LNMSERRMIKDYFG

-645 LSIEEMSK
+645 LTLEEMSK
-653 KYGIKTEDVNK
+653 KYGIKVEDINK
-664 TINGIVG
+664 TIDGIVG
-671 SMLKKKDHKKEE
+671 NMIKKKEPKKDKKE
-683 DKKEEKEQSKLDKFL
+683 DKKEKEQSKLDKFL
-698 TINKITKEQF
+698 TVNKITKEQF
-708 MTALSG
+708 MNALNN
-714 LSLEEKTIVSMYFGI
+714 LSEVDRGVVLMYFGI
-729 GQKER
+729 NQKEK
-734 SLIEI
+734 SLLEI
-739 AALTKTK
+739 AKTFKTTPAEVKNSLTN
-746 ALKVKMDLQ
+746 
-755 DILKNINKTVKQKD
+755 ILKNINNTIKNKDKNKT
-769 DKKPVDKL
+769 DKL
-777 EQLYDNAR
+777 DDLYQNAKG
-785 LKLSSMSKLL
+785 KLSKMYKLL
-795 LTNAAFMMFLS
+795 MANAAFMMFLQ
-806 TNPIMQNMLYTI
+806 TNPIMQQILLSI
-818 TNFNYNLDMASKMLG
+818 TNFNYDLDMTSRILG
-833 MTKEEVV
+833 MKKEEVI
-840 SSLNTLSTV
+840 SNLNVLTNV
-849 CYGYMADMKQNKSS
+849 CYGYISDMNKEKTTE
-863 SFTDDSE
+863 FEDSNE
-870 KENEIGRKY
+870 KTVGRRY

>member
-42 LNLFKNEAEINSV
+42 LNLFKNEPEINSV

-80 TILNLFNGDE
+80 TILNLFNDDE

-116 YLYMML
+116 YLYMMS

-207 IRNLISKDSYEYNF
+207 IRNIISKDSYEYNF

-270 DKVFKNAVQN
+270 DKAFKNAVQN

-291 EKRKQKSAI
+291 EKRKQKSVI
-300 HKKKVGIDKGK
+300 HKKKVGVDKEK
-311 KEENKRTKKEEPK
+311 KEENKKIKKEEPK
-324 ATKIKEPKKEEIKK
+324 IAKIKEPKKEIKK
-338 EIKKEIKVEDK
+338 EAEKP
-349 KAKKKE
+349 KKKE
-355 IIVEIKQDSLSKK
+355 IIVEIKQDSLNKK
-368 PLAKKIQEKPKKKEK
+368 TLDKKIEKPKKKEK
-383 EEKSKEKQKQKQTK
+383 EEKPKEKQKQTK
-397 LDKFLSDNGI
+397 LDKFLSDNEI

-415 TSLLGPLSKSVIV
+415 TRLLDPLSKSVIV
-428 LYYGLKAKPISVTE
+428 LYYGLKAKPVSTSE

-451 EEVLELIEEAENKIV
+451 QEVLKLIEEAENKIV
-466 NLIKSDKIKEQK
+466 NLIKSGKIKELK

-496 KMTDV
+496 KMADV
-501 IKDMVILS
+501 IKDMTVLS

-529 ASALNIDEKKVSGII
+529 ASALNIDEKNISGII
-544 DVATDKVID
+544 DAATDKVIA
-553 ELSKTKEKE
+553 ELSNTKAKE

-574 SLEKQEEPKKETK
+574 PLEKQEEPKKEN
-587 KDKKEENKKQE
+587 KKEEKKQEE

-607 DVLLKNKI
+607 EVLTKNKI
-615 SKSDFIEKLKN
+615 SRSDFIKNLNN
-626 LNMSDRRMVRDYFG
+626 LNMSERRMIKDYFG

-645 LSIEEMSK
+645 LTLEEMSK
-653 KYGIKTEDVNK
+653 KYGIKVEDINK
-664 TINGIVG
+664 TIDGIVG
-671 SMLKKKDHKKEE
+671 NMIKKKEPKKDKKE
-683 DKKEEKEQSKLDKFL
+683 DKKEKEQSKLDKFL
-698 TINKITKEQF
+698 TVNKITKEQF
-708 MTALSG
+708 MNALNN
-714 LSLEEKTIVSMYFGI
+714 LSEVDRGVVLMYFGI
-729 GQKER
+729 NQKEK
-734 SLIEI
+734 SLLEI
-739 AALTKTK
+739 AKTFKTTPAEVKNSLTN
-746 ALKVKMDLQ
+746 
-755 DILKNINKTVKQKD
+755 ILKNINNTIKNKDKNKT
-769 DKKPVDKL
+769 DKL
-777 EQLYDNAR
+777 DDLYQNAKG
-785 LKLSSMSKLL
+785 KLSKMYKLL
-795 LTNAAFMMFLS
+795 MANAAFMMFLQ
-806 TNPIMQNMLYTI
+806 TNPIMQQILLSI
-818 TNFNYNLDMASKMLG
+818 TNFNYDLDMTSRILG
-833 MTKEEVV
+833 MKKEEVI
-840 SSLNTLSTV
+840 SNLNVLTNV
-849 CYGYMADMKQNKSS
+849 CYGYISDMNKEKTTE
-863 SFTDDSE
+863 FEDSNE
-870 KENEIGRKY
+870 KTVGRRY

>member
-7 DINVPEFD
+7 DINAPEFD

-80 TILNLFNGDE
+80 TILNLFNDDE

-207 IRNLISKDSYEYNF
+207 IRNIISKDSYEYNF

-270 DKVFKNAVQN
+270 DKAFKNAVQN

-291 EKRKQKSAI
+291 EKRKQKSVI
-300 HKKKVGIDKGK
+300 HKKKVGVDKEK
-311 KEENKRTKKEEPK
+311 KEENKKSKKEEPK
-324 ATKIKEPKKEEIKK
+324 AVIIKEPKKEIKK
-338 EIKKEIKVEDK
+338 EAEKP
-349 KAKKKE
+349 KKKE
-355 IIVEIKQDSLSKK
+355 IIVEIKQDSLNKK
-368 PLAKKIQEKPKKKEK
+368 TLDKKIEKPKKKEK
-383 EEKSKEKQKQKQTK
+383 EEKPKEKQKQTK
-397 LDKFLSDNGI
+397 LDKFLSDNEI

-415 TSLLGPLSKSVIV
+415 TRLLDPLSKSVIV
-428 LYYGLKAKPISVTE
+428 LYYGLKAKPVSTSE
-442 IMVKLKMKE
+442 IMVKLKME
-451 EEVLELIEEAENKIV
+451 EQEVLKLIEEAENKIV
-466 NLIKSDKIKEQK
+466 NLIKSGKIKEQK

-496 KMTDV
+496 KMADV
-501 IKDMVILS
+501 IKDMTVLS

-529 ASALNIDEKKVSGII
+529 ASALNIDEKNISGII
-544 DVATDKVID
+544 DAATDKVIA
-553 ELSKTKEKE
+553 ELSNTKAKE
-562 DAPKEIIKEEKE
+562 EAPKEIIKEEKE
-574 SLEKQEEPKKETK
+574 PLEKQEEPKKEN
-587 KDKKEENKKQE
+587 KKEGKKQEE

-607 DVLLKNKI
+607 EVLTKNKI
-615 SKSDFIEKLKN
+615 SRSDFINNLNN
-626 LNMSDRRMVRDYFG
+626 LNMSERRMIKDYFG

-645 LSIEEMSK
+645 LTLEEMSK
-653 KYGIKTEDVNK
+653 KYGIKVEDINK
-664 TINGIVG
+664 TIDGIVG
-671 SMLKKKDHKKEE
+671 NMIKKKEPKKDKKE
-683 DKKEEKEQSKLDKFL
+683 DKKEKEQSKLDKFL
-698 TINKITKEQF
+698 TVNKITKEQF
-708 MTALSG
+708 MNALNN
-714 LSLEEKTIVSMYFGI
+714 LSEVDRGVVLMYFGI
-729 GQKER
+729 NQKEK
-734 SLIEI
+734 SLLEI
-739 AALTKTK
+739 AKTFKTTPAEVKNSLTN
-746 ALKVKMDLQ
+746 
-755 DILKNINKTVKQKD
+755 ILKNINNTIKNKDKNKT
-769 DKKPVDKL
+769 DKL
-777 EQLYDNAR
+777 DDLYQNAKG
-785 LKLSSMSKLL
+785 KLSKMYKLL
-795 LTNAAFMMFLS
+795 MANAAFMMFLQ
-806 TNPIMQNMLYTI
+806 TNPIMQQILLAI
-818 TNFNYNLDMASKMLG
+818 TNFNYDLDMTSRILG
-833 MTKEEVV
+833 MKKEEVI
-840 SSLNTLSTV
+840 SNLNVLTNV
-849 CYGYMADMKQNKSS
+849 CYGYISDMNKEKTTE
-863 SFTDDSE
+863 FEDSNE
-870 KENEIGRKY
+870 KTVGRRY

>member
-7 DINVPEFD
+7 DINIPEFD

-55 NNYENISLIFENL
+55 NNYENINLIFENL

-207 IRNLISKDSYEYNF
+207 IRNIISKDSYEYNF

-270 DKVFKNAVQN
+270 DKAFKNAVQN

-291 EKRKQKSAI
+291 EKRKQKSVI
-300 HKKKVGIDKGK
+300 HKKKVGVDKEK
-311 KEENKRTKKEEPK
+311 KEENKKSKKEEPK
-324 ATKIKEPKKEEIKK
+324 AAKIKEPKKEIKK
-338 EIKKEIKVEDK
+338 EAEKP
-349 KAKKKE
+349 KKKE
-355 IIVEIKQDSLSKK
+355 IIVEIKQDSLNKK
-368 PLAKKIQEKPKKKEK
+368 TLDKKIEKPKKKEK
-383 EEKSKEKQKQKQTK
+383 EEKPKEKQKQTK
-397 LDKFLSDNGI
+397 LDKFLSDNEI

-415 TSLLGPLSKSVIV
+415 TSLLDLLSKSVIV
-428 LYYGLKAKPISVTE
+428 LYYGLKAKPVSTSE

-451 EEVLELIEEAENKIV
+451 EELLELIEEAENKIV
-466 NLIKSDKIKEQK
+466 NLIKSGKIKELK

-496 KMTDV
+496 KMANV

-529 ASALNIDEKKVSGII
+529 ASALNIDEKNISGII
-544 DVATDKVID
+544 DAATDKVIA
-553 ELSKTKEKE
+553 ELSNTKAKE

-574 SLEKQEEPKKETK
+574 PLEKQEEPKKEN
-587 KDKKEENKKQE
+587 KKEEKKQEE

-607 DVLLKNKI
+607 EVLTKNKI
-615 SKSDFIEKLKN
+615 SRSDFIKNLNN
-626 LNMSDRRMVRDYFG
+626 LNMSERRMIKDYFG

-645 LSIEEMSK
+645 LTLEEMSK
-653 KYGIKTEDVNK
+653 KYGIKVEDINK
-664 TINGIVG
+664 TIDGIVG
-671 SMLKKKDHKKEE
+671 NMIKKKEPKKDKKE
-683 DKKEEKEQSKLDKFL
+683 DKKEKEQSKLDKFL
-698 TINKITKEQF
+698 TVNKITKEQF
-708 MTALSG
+708 MNALNN
-714 LSLEEKTIVSMYFGI
+714 LSEVDRGVVLMYFGI
-729 GQKER
+729 NQKEK
-734 SLIEI
+734 SLLEI
-739 AALTKTK
+739 AKTFKTTPAEVKNSLTN
-746 ALKVKMDLQ
+746 
-755 DILKNINKTVKQKD
+755 ILKNINNTIKNKDKNKT
-769 DKKPVDKL
+769 DKL
-777 EQLYDNAR
+777 DDLYQNAKG
-785 LKLSSMSKLL
+785 KLSKMYKLL
-795 LTNAAFMMFLS
+795 MANAAFMMFLQ
-806 TNPIMQNMLYTI
+806 TNPIMQQILLSI
-818 TNFNYNLDMASKMLG
+818 TNFNYDLDMTSRILG
-833 MTKEEVV
+833 MKKEEVI
-840 SSLNTLSTV
+840 SNLNVLTNV
-849 CYGYMADMKQNKSS
+849 CYGYISDMNKEKTTE
-863 SFTDDSE
+863 FEDDNE
-870 KENEIGRKY
+870 KTVGRRY

>member
-7 DINVPEFD
+7 DINAPEFD

-96 SYSLV
+96 SYSR
-101 APDFSIDDPEKLEEF
+101 ASSDFSIDDPEKLEEF
-116 YLYMML
+116 YLYMMS

-171 DKTFEINSD
+171 DKIFEINSD

-207 IRNLISKDSYEYNF
+207 IRNIISKDSYEYNF

-270 DKVFKNAVQN
+270 DKTFKNAVQN

-291 EKRKQKSAI
+291 EKRKQKSVI
-300 HKKKVGIDKGK
+300 HKKKVGVDKEK
-311 KEENKRTKKEEPK
+311 KEENKKSKKEEPK
-324 ATKIKEPKKEEIKK
+324 AAKIKEPKKEIKK
-338 EIKKEIKVEDK
+338 EAEKP
-349 KAKKKE
+349 KKKE
-355 IIVEIKQDSLSKK
+355 IIVEIKQDSLNKK
-368 PLAKKIQEKPKKKEK
+368 TLDKKIEKPKKKEK
-383 EEKSKEKQKQKQTK
+383 EEKPKEKQKQTK
-397 LDKFLSDNGI
+397 LDKFLSDNEI

-415 TSLLGPLSKSVIV
+415 ISLLDPLSKSVIV
-428 LYYGLKAKPISVTE
+428 LYYGLKAKPVSVTE

-451 EEVLELIEEAENKIV
+451 EELLELIEEAENKIV
-466 NLIKSDKIKEQK
+466 NLIKSGKIKDEK

-496 KMTDV
+496 KMADV

-529 ASALNIDEKKVSGII
+529 ASALNIDEKNISGII
-544 DVATDKVID
+544 DAATDKVIA
-553 ELSKTKEKE
+553 ELSNTKAKE
-562 DAPKEIIKEEKE
+562 EAPKEIIKEEKE
-574 SLEKQEEPKKETK
+574 PLEKQEEPKKE
-587 KDKKEENKKQE
+587 EKKQEE

-607 DVLLKNKI
+607 EVLTKNKI
-615 SKSDFIEKLKN
+615 SRSDFIKNLNN
-626 LNMSDRRMVRDYFG
+626 LNMSDRRMIKDYFG

-645 LSIEEMSK
+645 LTLEEMSK
-653 KYGIKTEDVNK
+653 KYGIKVEDINK
-664 TINGIVG
+664 TIDGIVG
-671 SMLKKKDHKKEE
+671 NMIKKKEPKK
-683 DKKEEKEQSKLDKFL
+683 DKKEDKNEKEQSKLDKFL
-698 TINKITKEQF
+698 TVNKITKEQF
-708 MTALSG
+708 MNALNN
-714 LSLEEKTIVSMYFGI
+714 LSEVDRGVVLMYFGI
-729 GQKER
+729 NQKEK
-734 SLIEI
+734 SLLEI
-739 AALTKTK
+739 AKTFKTTPAEVKNSLTI
-746 ALKVKMDLQ
+746 
-755 DILKNINKTVKQKD
+755 ILKNINNTIKNKDKNKT
-769 DKKPVDKL
+769 DKL
-777 EQLYDNAR
+777 DDLYQNAKG
-785 LKLSSMSKLL
+785 KLSKMYKLL
-795 LTNAAFMMFLS
+795 MANAAFMMFLQ
-806 TNPIMQNMLYTI
+806 TNPIMQQILLSI
-818 TNFNYNLDMASKMLG
+818 TNFNYDLDMTSRILG
-833 MTKEEVV
+833 MKKEEVI
-840 SSLNTLSTV
+840 SNLNVLTNV
-849 CYGYMADMKQNKSS
+849 CYGYISDMNKEKTTE
-863 SFTDDSE
+863 FEDSNE
-870 KENEIGRKY
+870 KTVGRRY

>member
-42 LNLFKNEAEINSV
+42 LNLFKNEPEINSV
-55 NNYENISLIFENL
+55 NNYENINLIFENL

-80 TILNLFNGDE
+80 TILNLFDGDE

-101 APDFSIDDPEKLEEF
+101 APDFSFDDPEKLEEF
-116 YLYMML
+116 YLYMMS

-207 IRNLISKDSYEYNF
+207 IRNIISKDSYEYNF

-270 DKVFKNAVQN
+270 DKAFKNAVQN

-291 EKRKQKSAI
+291 EKRKQKSVI
-300 HKKKVGIDKGK
+300 HKKKVGVDKEK
-311 KEENKRTKKEEPK
+311 KEENKKNKNEEPK
-324 ATKIKEPKKEEIKK
+324 AAKIKETKK
-338 EIKKEIKVEDK
+338 EIKKEAEKP
-349 KAKKKE
+349 KKKE
-355 IIVEIKQDSLSKK
+355 IIVEIKQDSLNKK
-368 PLAKKIQEKPKKKEK
+368 TLDKKIEKPKKKEK
-383 EEKSKEKQKQKQTK
+383 KEKPKEKQKQTK
-397 LDKFLSDNGI
+397 LDKFLSDNEI

-415 TSLLGPLSKSVIV
+415 TRLLDSLSKSVIV
-428 LYYGLKAKPISVTE
+428 LYYGLKAKPVSTSE

-451 EEVLELIEEAENKIV
+451 EELLELIEEAENKIV
-466 NLIKSDKIKEQK
+466 NLIKSGKIKELK

-496 KMTDV
+496 KMADV
-501 IKDMVILS
+501 IKDMTVLS

-529 ASALNIDEKKVSGII
+529 ASALNIDEKNISGII
-544 DVATDKVID
+544 DAATDKVIA
-553 ELSKTKEKE
+553 ELSNTKAKE
-562 DAPKEIIKEEKE
+562 EAPKEIIKKEKE
-574 SLEKQEEPKKETK
+574 PLEKQEEPKKEN
-587 KDKKEENKKQE
+587 KKEEKKQEE

-607 DVLLKNKI
+607 EVLTKNKI
-615 SKSDFIEKLKN
+615 SRSDFIKNLNN
-626 LNMSDRRMVRDYFG
+626 LNMSDRRMIKDYFG

-645 LSIEEMSK
+645 LTLEEMSK
-653 KYGIKTEDVNK
+653 KYGIKVEDINK
-664 TINGIVG
+664 TIDGIVG
-671 SMLKKKDHKKEE
+671 NMIKKKEPKKDKKE
-683 DKKEEKEQSKLDKFL
+683 DKKEKEQSKLDKFL
-698 TINKITKEQF
+698 TVNKITKEQF
-708 MTALSG
+708 MNALNN
-714 LSLEEKTIVSMYFGI
+714 LSEVDRGVVLMYFGI
-729 GQKER
+729 NQKEK
-734 SLIEI
+734 SLLEI
-739 AALTKTK
+739 AKTFKTTPAEVKNSLTN
-746 ALKVKMDLQ
+746 
-755 DILKNINKTVKQKD
+755 ILKNINNTIKNKDKNKT
-769 DKKPVDKL
+769 DKL
-777 EQLYDNAR
+777 DDLYQNAKG
-785 LKLSSMSKLL
+785 KLSKMYKLL
-795 LTNAAFMMFLS
+795 MTNAAFMMFLQ
-806 TNPIMQNMLYTI
+806 TNPIMQQILLAI
-818 TNFNYNLDMASKMLG
+818 TNFNYDLDMTSRILG
-833 MTKEEVV
+833 MKKEEVI
-840 SSLNTLSTV
+840 SNLNVLTNV
-849 CYGYMADMKQNKSS
+849 CYGYISDMNKEK
-863 SFTDDSE
+863 TTEYEDSNE
-870 KENEIGRKY
+870 KTVGRRY

>member
-42 LNLFKNEAEINSV
+42 LNLFKNEPEINSV

-207 IRNLISKDSYEYNF
+207 IRNIISKDSYEYNF

-270 DKVFKNAVQN
+270 DKAFKNAVQN

-300 HKKKVGIDKGK
+300 YKKKVGVDKEK
-311 KEENKRTKKEEPK
+311 KEENKETKKEEPK
-324 ATKIKEPKKEEIKK
+324 AAKIKEPKKEIKK
-338 EIKKEIKVEDK
+338 EAKKP
-349 KAKKKE
+349 KKKE
-355 IIVEIKQDSLSKK
+355 IIVEIKQDSLNKK
-368 PLAKKIQEKPKKKEK
+368 TLDKKIEKPKKKEK
-383 EEKSKEKQKQKQTK
+383 EEKPKEKQKQTK
-397 LDKFLSDNGI
+397 LDKFLSDNEI

-415 TSLLGPLSKSVIV
+415 TRLLDPLSKSVIV
-428 LYYGLKAKPISVTE
+428 LYYGLKAKPVSTSE

-451 EEVLELIEEAENKIV
+451 QEVLKLIEEAENKIV
-466 NLIKSDKIKEQK
+466 NLIKSGKIKELK

-496 KMTDV
+496 KMADV
-501 IKDMVILS
+501 IKDMTVLS

-529 ASALNIDEKKVSGII
+529 ASALNIDEKNISGII
-544 DVATDKVID
+544 DAATDKVIA
-553 ELSKTKEKE
+553 ELSNTKAKE
-562 DAPKEIIKEEKE
+562 EAPKEIIKEEKE
-574 SLEKQEEPKKETK
+574 PLEKQEEPKKEN
-587 KDKKEENKKQE
+587 KKEGKKQEE

-607 DVLLKNKI
+607 EVLTKNKI
-615 SKSDFIEKLKN
+615 SRSDFINNLNN
-626 LNMSDRRMVRDYFG
+626 LNMSERRMIKDYFG

-645 LSIEEMSK
+645 LTLEEMSK
-653 KYGIKTEDVNK
+653 KYGIKVEDINK
-664 TINGIVG
+664 TIDGIVG
-671 SMLKKKDHKKEE
+671 NMIKKKEPKKDKKE
-683 DKKEEKEQSKLDKFL
+683 DKKEKEQSKLDKFL
-698 TINKITKEQF
+698 TVNKITKEQF
-708 MTALSG
+708 MNALNN
-714 LSLEEKTIVSMYFGI
+714 LSEVDRGVVLMYFGI
-729 GQKER
+729 NQKEK
-734 SLIEI
+734 SLLEI
-739 AALTKTK
+739 AKTFKTTPAEVKNSLTN
-746 ALKVKMDLQ
+746 
-755 DILKNINKTVKQKD
+755 ILKNINNTIKNKDKNKT
-769 DKKPVDKL
+769 DKL
-777 EQLYDNAR
+777 DDLYQNAKG
-785 LKLSSMSKLL
+785 KLSKMYKLL
-795 LTNAAFMMFLS
+795 MANAAFMMFLQ
-806 TNPIMQNMLYTI
+806 TNPIMQQILLSI
-818 TNFNYNLDMASKMLG
+818 TNFNYDLDMTSRILG
-833 MTKEEVV
+833 MKKEEVI
-840 SSLNTLSTV
+840 SNLNVLTNV
-849 CYGYMADMKQNKSS
+849 CYGYISDMNKEKTTE
-863 SFTDDSE
+863 FEDDNE
-870 KENEIGRKY
+870 KTVGRRY

>member
-7 DINVPEFD
+7 DINLPEFD

-96 SYSLV
+96 SYSK
-101 APDFSIDDPEKLEEF
+101 ASPDFSIDDPEKLEEF

-186 ILIKLYSYMLLKR
+186 ILIKIYSYMLLKR

-207 IRNLISKDSYEYNF
+207 IRNIISKDSYEYNF

-270 DKVFKNAVQN
+270 DKMFKNAIQN

-300 HKKKVGIDKGK
+300 HKKKVGVDKEK
-311 KEENKRTKKEEPK
+311 KEENKKNKEEPK
-324 ATKIKEPKKEEIKK
+324 IAKIKETKK
-338 EIKKEIKVEDK
+338 EIKKEEEKP
-349 KAKKKE
+349 KKKE
-355 IIVEIKQDSLSKK
+355 IIVEIKQDSLNKK
-368 PLAKKIQEKPKKKEK
+368 PLDKKVEKPKKKEK
-383 EEKSKEKQKQKQTK
+383 EEKPKEKQTK
-397 LDKFLSDNGI
+397 LDKFLSDNKI

-415 TSLLGPLSKSVIV
+415 TYLLGPLSKSVIV
-428 LYYGLKAKPISVTE
+428 LYYGLKAKPVSISE
-442 IMVKLKMKE
+442 IMVKLKME
-451 EEVLELIEEAENKIV
+451 EQEVLELIEEAENKIV
-466 NLIKSDKIKEQK
+466 NLIKSGKIKEQK
-478 DEELSSNR
+478 DDELSSNR
-486 LSSYAKENNL
+486 LMSYAKENNV
-496 KMTDV
+496 KITNV
-501 IKDMVILS
+501 IKDMTVLS

-529 ASALNIDEKKVSGII
+529 ASALNMNEKEVIGII
-544 DVATDKVID
+544 DTATDKVID

-562 DAPKEIIKEEKE
+562 DALKEIIKEEKE
-574 SLEKQEEPKKETK
+574 PLEKQEEPKKEN
-587 KDKKEENKKQE
+587 KKEE
-598 KKYVKTSLN
+598 KKYIKTSLN
-607 DVLLKNKI
+607 EVLLKNKI
-615 SKSDFIEKLKN
+615 SRVDFIKKLNN
-626 LNMSDRRMVRDYFG
+626 LNMNDRRMVRDYFG
-640 LGMFS
+640 LGLFS

-653 KYGIKTEDVNK
+653 RYGIKVEDVNK

-671 SMLKKKDHKKEE
+671 SMLKKKEEKVKKD
-683 DKKEEKEQSKLDKFL
+683 DKKEKEQSKLDKFL

-708 MTALSG
+708 MSALSG
-714 LSLEEKTIVSMYFGI
+714 LSLEEKNIVSMYFGI
-729 GQKER
+729 GQKEK
-734 SLIEI
+734 SLAEI
-739 AALTKTK
+739 AVLTKTQPI
-746 ALKVKMDLQ
+746 KVKMDLQ
-755 DILKNINKTVKQKD
+755 DILKNINKAVKKKD
-769 DKKPVDKL
+769 DKKPVDNL

-785 LKLSSMSKLL
+785 LKLSSMSKIL
-795 LTNAAFMMFLS
+795 LTNAAFMMYLS

-833 MTKEEVV
+833 MTKEGVV

-863 SFTDDSE
+863 GFTDDSE
-870 KENEIGRKY
+870 KEREIGRRY

>member
-207 IRNLISKDSYEYNF
+207 IRNIISKDSYEYNF

-383 EEKSKEKQKQKQTK
+383 EEKSKEKQKQTK

>member
-7 DINVPEFD
+7 DINAPEFD

-80 TILNLFNGDE
+80 TILNLFNDDE

-96 SYSLV
+96 SYFLV

-207 IRNLISKDSYEYNF
+207 IRNIISKDSYEYNF

-291 EKRKQKSAI
+291 EKRKQKSVI
-300 HKKKVGIDKGK
+300 HKKKVGVDKEK
-311 KEENKRTKKEEPK
+311 KEENKKNKKEEPK
-324 ATKIKEPKKEEIKK
+324 ATKIKEPKKEIKK
-338 EIKKEIKVEDK
+338 EAGKPKE
-349 KAKKKE
+349 KE
-355 IIVEIKQDSLSKK
+355 IIVEIKQDSLNKK
-368 PLAKKIQEKPKKKEK
+368 TLDKKIEKPKKKEK
-383 EEKSKEKQKQKQTK
+383 EEKPKEKQKQTK
-397 LDKFLSDNGI
+397 LDKFLSDNEI

-428 LYYGLKAKPISVTE
+428 LYYGLKAKPVSTSE
-442 IMVKLKMKE
+442 IMVKLKME
-451 EEVLELIEEAENKIV
+451 EQEVLKLIEEAENKIV
-466 NLIKSDKIKEQK
+466 NLIKSGKIKEQK
-478 DEELSSNR
+478 EEELSSNR
-486 LSSYAKENNL
+486 LMSYAKENNV
-496 KMTDV
+496 KITNV
-501 IKDMVILS
+501 IKDMTILS

-529 ASALNIDEKKVSGII
+529 ASALNMNEKEEKK
-544 DVATDKVID
+544 
-553 ELSKTKEKE
+553 
-562 DAPKEIIKEEKE
+562 KEEKE
-574 SLEKQEEPKKETK
+574 
-587 KDKKEENKKQE
+587 
-598 KKYVKTSLN
+598 YVKTSLN
-607 DVLLKNKI
+607 EVLLKNKI
-615 SKSDFIEKLKN
+615 SRSDFIKN
-626 LNMSDRRMVRDYFG
+626 LNNLNMNDRRMVRDYFG
-640 LGMFS
+640 LGLSS

-653 KYGIKTEDVNK
+653 RYDIKAEDVNK

-671 SMLKKKDHKKEE
+671 SMLKKKDEKVKKD
-683 DKKEEKEQSKLDKFL
+683 DKKEKEQSKLDKFL
-698 TINKITKEQF
+698 TVNKITKEQF
-708 MTALSG
+708 MSALSG
-714 LSLEEKTIVSMYFGI
+714 LSLEEKSIVSMYFGI
-729 GQKER
+729 GQKEK
-734 SLIEI
+734 SLAEI
-739 AALTKTK
+739 AVLTKTNP
-746 ALKVKMDLQ
+746 LKVKMDLQ
-755 DILKNINKTVKQKD
+755 DILKNINKAVKKKD
-769 DKKPVDKL
+769 DKKPVDNL

-795 LTNAAFMMFLS
+795 LTNAAFMMYLS

-818 TNFNYNLDMASKMLG
+818 TNFNYDLDMASKMLG
-833 MTKEEVV
+833 MTKEGVV

-863 SFTDDSE
+863 GFTDDSE
-870 KENEIGRKY
+870 KEREIGRRY

>member
-7 DINVPEFD
+7 DINIPEFD

-207 IRNLISKDSYEYNF
+207 IRNIISKDSYEYNF

-270 DKVFKNAVQN
+270 DKAFKNAVQN

-291 EKRKQKSAI
+291 EKRMQKSAI
-300 HKKKVGIDKGK
+300 HKKKVGVDKEK
-311 KEENKRTKKEEPK
+311 KEEKKKTKKEEPK
-324 ATKIKEPKKEEIKK
+324 AAKIKEPKKEIKK
-338 EIKKEIKVEDK
+338 EAEKP
-349 KAKKKE
+349 KKKE
-355 IIVEIKQDSLSKK
+355 IIVEIKQDSLNKK
-368 PLAKKIQEKPKKKEK
+368 TLDKKIEKPKKKEK
-383 EEKSKEKQKQKQTK
+383 EEKPKEKQKQTK
-397 LDKFLSDNGI
+397 LDKFLSDNEI

-415 TSLLGPLSKSVIV
+415 TRLLDPLSKSVIV
-428 LYYGLKAKPISVTE
+428 LYYGLKAKPVSTSE
-442 IMVKLKMKE
+442 IMVKLKME
-451 EEVLELIEEAENKIV
+451 EQEVLKLIEEAENKIV
-466 NLIKSDKIKEQK
+466 NLIKSGKIKELK

-486 LSSYAKENNL
+486 LMSYAKENNV
-496 KMTDV
+496 KMADV

-529 ASALNIDEKKVSGII
+529 ASALNIDEKNISGII
-544 DVATDKVID
+544 DAATDKVIA
-553 ELSKTKEKE
+553 ELSNTKAKE
-562 DAPKEIIKEEKE
+562 EAPKEIIKEEKE
-574 SLEKQEEPKKETK
+574 PLEKQEEPKKEN
-587 KDKKEENKKQE
+587 KKEGKKQEE

-607 DVLLKNKI
+607 EVLTKNKI
-615 SKSDFIEKLKN
+615 SRSDFINNLNN
-626 LNMSDRRMVRDYFG
+626 LNMSERRMIKDYFG

-645 LSIEEMSK
+645 LTLEEMSK
-653 KYGIKTEDVNK
+653 KYGIKVEDINK
-664 TINGIVG
+664 TIDGIVG
-671 SMLKKKDHKKEE
+671 NMIKKKEPKKDKKE
-683 DKKEEKEQSKLDKFL
+683 DKKEKEQSKLDKFL
-698 TINKITKEQF
+698 TVNKITKEQF
-708 MTALSG
+708 MNALNN
-714 LSLEEKTIVSMYFGI
+714 LSEVDRGVVLMYFGI
-729 GQKER
+729 NQKEK
-734 SLIEI
+734 SLLEI
-739 AALTKTK
+739 AKTFKTTPAEVKNSLTN
-746 ALKVKMDLQ
+746 
-755 DILKNINKTVKQKD
+755 ILKNINNTIKNKDKNKT
-769 DKKPVDKL
+769 DKL
-777 EQLYDNAR
+777 DDLYQNAKG
-785 LKLSSMSKLL
+785 KLSKMYKLL
-795 LTNAAFMMFLS
+795 MANAAFMMFLQ
-806 TNPIMQNMLYTI
+806 TNPIMQQILLSI
-818 TNFNYNLDMASKMLG
+818 TNFNYDLDMTSRILG
-833 MTKEEVV
+833 MKKEEVI
-840 SSLNTLSTV
+840 SNLNVLTNV
-849 CYGYMADMKQNKSS
+849 CYGYISDMNKEKTTE
-863 SFTDDSE
+863 FEDDNE
-870 KENEIGRKY
+870 KTVGRRY

>member
-80 TILNLFNGDE
+80 TILNLFNSDE
-90 IKNYFE
+90 VKNYFE
-96 SYSLV
+96 SYSK
-101 APDFSIDDPEKLEEF
+101 ASPDFSIDDPEKLEEF
-116 YLYMML
+116 YLYMMS

-180 NKVQNE
+180 NKMQNE

-207 IRNLISKDSYEYNF
+207 IRNIISKDSYEYNF

-270 DKVFKNAVQN
+270 DKAFKNAVQN
-280 LTVIIKVNKAY
+280 LTVIINVNKAY

-300 HKKKVGIDKGK
+300 HKKKVGICKEN
-311 KEENKRTKKEEPK
+311 KEENKKTKKEEPK
-324 ATKIKEPKKEEIKK
+324 AVKIKETKK
-338 EIKKEIKVEDK
+338 EIKKEAEKP
-349 KAKKKE
+349 KKKE
-355 IIVEIKQDSLSKK
+355 IIVEIKQDSLNKK
-368 PLAKKIQEKPKKKEK
+368 PLAKKILEKPKKKEK
-383 EEKSKEKQKQKQTK
+383 EEKPKEKQKQTK

-428 LYYGLKAKPISVTE
+428 LYYGLKAKPVSVSE

-451 EEVLELIEEAENKIV
+451 EELLELIEEAENKIV
-466 NLIKSDKIKEQK
+466 NLIKSGKIKEQK
-478 DEELSSNR
+478 EEELSSNR
-486 LSSYAKENNL
+486 LMSYAKENNV
-496 KMTDV
+496 KITNV
-501 IKDMVILS
+501 IKDMTVLS

-529 ASALNIDEKKVSGII
+529 ASALNMDEKEVIGMI
-544 DVATDKVID
+544 DTATDKVID

-562 DAPKEIIKEEKE
+562 DALKEIIKEEKE
-574 SLEKQEEPKKETK
+574 PLEKQEEPKKEIK
-587 KDKKEENKKQE
+587 KDKKEDKKKEE

-607 DVLLKNKI
+607 EVLTKNKI
-615 SKSDFIEKLKN
+615 SRSDFIKSLNN
-626 LNMSDRRMVRDYFG
+626 LNMSDRRMIKDYFG

-645 LSIEEMSK
+645 LTLEEMSK
-653 KYGIKTEDVNK
+653 KYGIKVEDINK
-664 TINGIVG
+664 IIDGIVG
-671 SMLKKKDHKKEE
+671 NMIKKKDPKKDKKE
-683 DKKEEKEQSKLDKFL
+683 DKKEKEQSKLDKFL
-698 TINKITKEQF
+698 TVNKITKEQF
-708 MTALSG
+708 MNALNN
-714 LSLEEKTIVSMYFGI
+714 LSEVDRGVVLMYFGI
-729 GQKER
+729 NQKEK
-734 SLIEI
+734 SLLEI
-739 AALTKTK
+739 AKTFKTTPAEVKNSLTN
-746 ALKVKMDLQ
+746 
-755 DILKNINKTVKQKD
+755 ILKNINNTIKNKDKNKT
-769 DKKPVDKL
+769 DKL
-777 EQLYDNAR
+777 DDLYQNAKG
-785 LKLSSMSKLL
+785 KLSKMYKLL
-795 LTNAAFMMFLS
+795 MANAAFMMFLQ
-806 TNPIMQNMLYTI
+806 TNPIMQQLLLAI
-818 TNFNYNLDMASKMLG
+818 TNFNYDLDMTSRILG
-833 MTKEEVV
+833 MKKEEVI
-840 SSLNTLSTV
+840 SNLNVLTNV
-849 CYGYMADMKQNKSS
+849 CYGYISDMNKEKTTE
-863 SFTDDSE
+863 FEDDNE
-870 KENEIGRKY
+870 KTVGRRY

>member
-42 LNLFKNEAEINSV
+42 LNLFKNEPEINSV

-80 TILNLFNGDE
+80 TILNLFNDDE

-207 IRNLISKDSYEYNF
+207 IRNIISKDSYEYNF

-270 DKVFKNAVQN
+270 DKAFKNAVQN
-280 LTVIIKVNKAY
+280 LTIIIKVNKAY
-291 EKRKQKSAI
+291 EKRKQKSVI
-300 HKKKVGIDKGK
+300 HKKKVGVDKEK
-311 KEENKRTKKEEPK
+311 KEENKKSKKEEPK
-324 ATKIKEPKKEEIKK
+324 AAKIKEPKKEIKK
-338 EIKKEIKVEDK
+338 EAEKP
-349 KAKKKE
+349 KKKE
-355 IIVEIKQDSLSKK
+355 IIVEIKQDSLNKK
-368 PLAKKIQEKPKKKEK
+368 TLDKKIEKPKKKEK
-383 EEKSKEKQKQKQTK
+383 EEKPKEKQKQTK
-397 LDKFLSDNGI
+397 LDKFLSDNEI

-415 TSLLGPLSKSVIV
+415 TRLLDPLSKSVIV
-428 LYYGLKAKPISVTE
+428 LYYGLKAKPVSTSE
-442 IMVKLKMKE
+442 IMVKLKME
-451 EEVLELIEEAENKIV
+451 EQEVLKLIEEAENKIV
-466 NLIKSDKIKEQK
+466 NLIKSGKIKEQK

-496 KMTDV
+496 KMADV

-529 ASALNIDEKKVSGII
+529 ASALNIDEKNISGII
-544 DVATDKVID
+544 DAATDKVIA
-553 ELSKTKEKE
+553 ELSNTKAKE
-562 DAPKEIIKEEKE
+562 EAPKEIIKEEKE
-574 SLEKQEEPKKETK
+574 PLEKQEEPKKEN
-587 KDKKEENKKQE
+587 KKEGKKQEE

-607 DVLLKNKI
+607 EVLTKNKI
-615 SKSDFIEKLKN
+615 SRSDFINNLNN
-626 LNMSDRRMVRDYFG
+626 LNMSERRMIKDYFG

-645 LSIEEMSK
+645 LTLEEMSK
-653 KYGIKTEDVNK
+653 KYGIKVEDINK
-664 TINGIVG
+664 TIDGIVG
-671 SMLKKKDHKKEE
+671 NMIKKKEPKKDKKE
-683 DKKEEKEQSKLDKFL
+683 DKKEKEQSKLDKFL
-698 TINKITKEQF
+698 TVNKITKEQF
-708 MTALSG
+708 MNALNN
-714 LSLEEKTIVSMYFGI
+714 LSEVDRGVVLMYFGI
-729 GQKER
+729 NQKEK
-734 SLIEI
+734 SLLEI
-739 AALTKTK
+739 AKTFKTTPAEVKNSLTN
-746 ALKVKMDLQ
+746 
-755 DILKNINKTVKQKD
+755 ILKNINNTIKNKDKNKT
-769 DKKPVDKL
+769 DKL
-777 EQLYDNAR
+777 DDLYQNAKG
-785 LKLSSMSKLL
+785 KLSKMYKLL
-795 LTNAAFMMFLS
+795 MANAAFMMFLQ
-806 TNPIMQNMLYTI
+806 TNPIMQQILLSI
-818 TNFNYNLDMASKMLG
+818 TNFNYDLDMTSRILG
-833 MTKEEVV
+833 MKKEEVI
-840 SSLNTLSTV
+840 SNLNVLTNV
-849 CYGYMADMKQNKSS
+849 CYGYISDMNKEKTTE
-863 SFTDDSE
+863 FEDSNE
-870 KENEIGRKY
+870 KTVGRRY

>member
-7 DINVPEFD
+7 DINAPEFD

-96 SYSLV
+96 SYSR
-101 APDFSIDDPEKLEEF
+101 ASSDFSIDDPEKLEEF
-116 YLYMML
+116 YLYMMS

-171 DKTFEINSD
+171 DKIFEINSD

-207 IRNLISKDSYEYNF
+207 IRNIISKDSYEYNF

-270 DKVFKNAVQN
+270 DKAFKNAVQN

-291 EKRKQKSAI
+291 EKRKQKSVI
-300 HKKKVGIDKGK
+300 HKKKVGVDKEK
-311 KEENKRTKKEEPK
+311 KEENKKSKKEEPK
-324 ATKIKEPKKEEIKK
+324 AAKIKEPKKEIKK
-338 EIKKEIKVEDK
+338 EAEKP
-349 KAKKKE
+349 KKKE
-355 IIVEIKQDSLSKK
+355 IIVEIKQDSLNKK
-368 PLAKKIQEKPKKKEK
+368 TLDKKIEKPKKKEK
-383 EEKSKEKQKQKQTK
+383 EEKPKEKQKQTK
-397 LDKFLSDNGI
+397 LDKFLSDNEI

-415 TSLLGPLSKSVIV
+415 ISLLDPLSKSVIV
-428 LYYGLKAKPISVTE
+428 LYYGLKAKPVSTSE

-451 EEVLELIEEAENKIV
+451 EELLELIEEAENKIV
-466 NLIKSDKIKEQK
+466 NLIKSGKIKDEK

-496 KMTDV
+496 KMADV

-529 ASALNIDEKKVSGII
+529 ASALNIDEKNISGII
-544 DVATDKVID
+544 DAATDKVIA
-553 ELSKTKEKE
+553 ELSNTKAKE
-562 DAPKEIIKEEKE
+562 EAPKEIIKEEKE
-574 SLEKQEEPKKETK
+574 PLEKQEEPKKEN
-587 KDKKEENKKQE
+587 KKEGKKQEE

-607 DVLLKNKI
+607 EVLTKNKI
-615 SKSDFIEKLKN
+615 SRSDFINNLNN
-626 LNMSDRRMVRDYFG
+626 LNMSERRMIKDYFG

-645 LSIEEMSK
+645 LTLEEMSK
-653 KYGIKTEDVNK
+653 KYGIKVEDINK
-664 TINGIVG
+664 TIDGIVG
-671 SMLKKKDHKKEE
+671 NMIKKKEPKKDKKE
-683 DKKEEKEQSKLDKFL
+683 DKKEKEQSKLDKFL
-698 TINKITKEQF
+698 TVNKITKEQF
-708 MTALSG
+708 MNALNN
-714 LSLEEKTIVSMYFGI
+714 LSEVDRGVVLMYFGI
-729 GQKER
+729 NQKEK
-734 SLIEI
+734 SLLEI
-739 AALTKTK
+739 AKTFKTTPAEVKNSLTN
-746 ALKVKMDLQ
+746 
-755 DILKNINKTVKQKD
+755 ILKNINNTIKNKDKNKT
-769 DKKPVDKL
+769 DKL
-777 EQLYDNAR
+777 DDLYQNAKG
-785 LKLSSMSKLL
+785 KLSKMYKLL
-795 LTNAAFMMFLS
+795 MANAAFMMFLQ
-806 TNPIMQNMLYTI
+806 TNPIMQQILLSI
-818 TNFNYNLDMASKMLG
+818 TNFNYDLDMTSRILG
-833 MTKEEVV
+833 MKKEEVI
-840 SSLNTLSTV
+840 SNLNVLTNV
-849 CYGYMADMKQNKSS
+849 CYGYISDMNKEKTTE
-863 SFTDDSE
+863 FEDDNE
-870 KENEIGRKY
+870 KTVGRRY

>member
-22 SLFFIS
+22 SLLFIS

-35 RDTYGED
+35 SETYGED
-42 LNLFKNEAEINSV
+42 LNIFKNELEITSV

-80 TILNLFNGDE
+80 TILNLFSKDE

-96 SYSLV
+96 SYSLIM
-101 APDFSIDDPEKLEEF
+101 PDFNIDDPEMLEEF
-116 YLYMML
+116 YSYMML
-122 SKVKEKKCLEFG
+122 SKVKEKKELEFG

-160 DTFINLFGIKG
+160 DAFINLFGIKG

-207 IRNLISKDSYEYNF
+207 IRNIISKDSYEYNF

-300 HKKKVGIDKGK
+300 HKKKVGIGK
-311 KEENKRTKKEEPK
+311 EKQEENKKTKKEEPK
-324 ATKIKEPKKEEIKK
+324 ATKIKETKK
-338 EIKKEIKVEDK
+338 EDK
-349 KAKKKE
+349 KETEKPKKKE
-355 IIVEIKQDSLSKK
+355 IIVEIKQDSLNKK
-368 PLAKKIQEKPKKKEK
+368 PFAKKTQEKPKKKEK
-383 EEKSKEKQKQKQTK
+383 EEKTKEKQKQTK
-397 LDKFLSDNGI
+397 LDKFLSDNEI

-428 LYYGLKAKPISVTE
+428 LYYGLKAKPISTSE
-442 IMVKLKMKE
+442 IAFKLKIKE
-451 EEVLELIEEAENKIV
+451 EEVLELIEDAENKIV
-466 NLIKSDKIKEQK
+466 NLIKSGKIKEK

-544 DVATDKVID
+544 DAATDKVLD

-574 SLEKQEEPKKETK
+574 PLKKQEEPKKETE
-587 KDKKEENKKQE
+587 KDKKEKNKKEE

-607 DVLLKNKI
+607 EVLLKNKM
-615 SKSDFIEKLKN
+615 SRSDFIEKLKD

-653 KYGIKTEDVNK
+653 RYGIKTEDVNK

-671 SMLKKKDHKKEE
+671 KMQKKNDPKKDKEEKKNE
-683 DKKEEKEQSKLDKFL
+683 DKKEKEQSKLDKFL
-698 TINKITKEQF
+698 TVNKITKEQF
-708 MTALSG
+708 MIALNS
-714 LSLEEKTIVSMYFGI
+714 LSLEDKNIVSMYFGI
-729 GQKER
+729 GQKEK
-734 SLIEI
+734 SLAEI
-739 AALTKTK
+739 AILTKTQP
-746 ALKVKMDLQ
+746 LKVKMNLQ
-755 DILKNINKTVKQKD
+755 DILKNINKTVKKKD
-769 DKKPVDKL
+769 DKKNIDDL

-795 LTNAAFMMFLS
+795 LTNAVFMMFLS

-833 MTKEEVV
+833 MTKEGVV

-849 CYGYMADMKQNKSS
+849 CYGYIADMKQNKPSG
-863 SFTDDSE
+863 FTDDSE
-870 KENEIGRKY
+870 KEREIGRRY

>member
-7 DINVPEFD
+7 DINIPEFD

-55 NNYENISLIFENL
+55 NNYENINLIFENL

-207 IRNLISKDSYEYNF
+207 IRNIISKDSYEYNF

-270 DKVFKNAVQN
+270 DKAFKNAVQN

-291 EKRKQKSAI
+291 EKRKQKSVI
-300 HKKKVGIDKGK
+300 HKKKVGVDKEK
-311 KEENKRTKKEEPK
+311 KEENKKSKKEEPK
-324 ATKIKEPKKEEIKK
+324 AAKIKEPKKEIKK
-338 EIKKEIKVEDK
+338 EAEKP
-349 KAKKKE
+349 KKKE
-355 IIVEIKQDSLSKK
+355 IIVEIKQDSLNKK
-368 PLAKKIQEKPKKKEK
+368 TLDKKIEKPKKKEK
-383 EEKSKEKQKQKQTK
+383 EEKPKEKQKQTK
-397 LDKFLSDNGI
+397 LDKFLSDNEI

-415 TSLLGPLSKSVIV
+415 TRLLDPLSKSVIV
-428 LYYGLKAKPISVTE
+428 LYYGLKAKPVSTSE
-442 IMVKLKMKE
+442 IMVKLKME
-451 EEVLELIEEAENKIV
+451 EQEVLKLIEEAENKIV
-466 NLIKSDKIKEQK
+466 NLIKSGKIKDEK

-496 KMTDV
+496 KMADV

-529 ASALNIDEKKVSGII
+529 ASALNIDEKNISGII
-544 DVATDKVID
+544 DAATDKVIA
-553 ELSKTKEKE
+553 ELSNTKAKE
-562 DAPKEIIKEEKE
+562 EAPKEIIKEEKE
-574 SLEKQEEPKKETK
+574 PLEKQEEPKKEN
-587 KDKKEENKKQE
+587 KKEGKKQEE

-607 DVLLKNKI
+607 EVLTKNKI
-615 SKSDFIEKLKN
+615 SRSDFINNLNN
-626 LNMSDRRMVRDYFG
+626 LNMSERRMIKDYFG

-645 LSIEEMSK
+645 LTLEEMSK
-653 KYGIKTEDVNK
+653 KYGIKVEDINK
-664 TINGIVG
+664 TIDGIVG
-671 SMLKKKDHKKEE
+671 NMIKKKEPKKDKKE
-683 DKKEEKEQSKLDKFL
+683 DKKEKEQSKLDKFL
-698 TINKITKEQF
+698 TVNKITKEQF
-708 MTALSG
+708 MNALNN
-714 LSLEEKTIVSMYFGI
+714 LSEVDRGVVLMYFGI
-729 GQKER
+729 NQKEK
-734 SLIEI
+734 SLLEI
-739 AALTKTK
+739 AKTFKTTPAEVKNSLTN
-746 ALKVKMDLQ
+746 
-755 DILKNINKTVKQKD
+755 ILKNINNTIKNKDKNKT
-769 DKKPVDKL
+769 DKL
-777 EQLYDNAR
+777 DDLYQNAKG
-785 LKLSSMSKLL
+785 KLSKMYKLL
-795 LTNAAFMMFLS
+795 MANAAFMMFLQ
-806 TNPIMQNMLYTI
+806 TNPIMQQILLSI
-818 TNFNYNLDMASKMLG
+818 TNFNYDLDMTSRILG
-833 MTKEEVV
+833 MKKEEVI
-840 SSLNTLSTV
+840 SNLNVLTNV
-849 CYGYMADMKQNKSS
+849 CYGYISDMNKEKTTE
-863 SFTDDSE
+863 FEDDNE
-870 KENEIGRKY
+870 KTVGRRY

>member
-96 SYSLV
+96 SYFRV

-116 YLYMML
+116 YLYMMS

-171 DKTFEINSD
+171 DKIFEINSD

-207 IRNLISKDSYEYNF
+207 IRNIISKDSYEYNF

-270 DKVFKNAVQN
+270 DKTFKNAVQN

-291 EKRKQKSAI
+291 EKRRQKSAI
-300 HKKKVGIDKGK
+300 HKKKVGVDKEK
-311 KEENKRTKKEEPK
+311 KEENKKNKKEEPK
-324 ATKIKEPKKEEIKK
+324 VAKIKEPKKEIKK
-338 EIKKEIKVEDK
+338 EAEKQ
-349 KAKKKE
+349 KKKE
-355 IIVEIKQDSLSKK
+355 IIVEIKQDSLNKK
-368 PLAKKIQEKPKKKEK
+368 TLDKKIEKPKKKEK
-383 EEKSKEKQKQKQTK
+383 EEKPKEKQTK
-397 LDKFLSDNGI
+397 LDKFLSDNEI
-407 SKQDFLKA
+407 SKQNFLKA

-428 LYYGLKAKPISVTE
+428 LYYGLKAKPVSVTE
-442 IMVKLKMKE
+442 IMVKLKME
-451 EEVLELIEEAENKIV
+451 EQELLELIEEAENKIV
-466 NLIKSDKIKEQK
+466 NLIKSGKIKELK

-486 LSSYAKENNL
+486 LSSYARENNL
-496 KMTDV
+496 KMADV
-501 IKDMVILS
+501 IKDMTVLS

-529 ASALNIDEKKVSGII
+529 ASALNIDEKNISGII
-544 DVATDKVID
+544 DAATDKVIA
-553 ELSKTKEKE
+553 ELSNTKAKE
-562 DAPKEIIKEEKE
+562 EAPKEIIKEEKE
-574 SLEKQEEPKKETK
+574 PLEKQEEPKKE
-587 KDKKEENKKQE
+587 EKKQEE

-607 DVLLKNKI
+607 EVLTKNKI
-615 SKSDFIEKLKN
+615 SRSDFIKNLNN
-626 LNMSDRRMVRDYFG
+626 LNMSERRMIKDYFG

-645 LSIEEMSK
+645 LTLEEMSK
-653 KYGIKTEDVNK
+653 KYGIKVEDINK
-664 TINGIVG
+664 TIDGIVG
-671 SMLKKKDHKKEE
+671 NMIKKKEPKKDKKE
-683 DKKEEKEQSKLDKFL
+683 DKKEKEQSKLDKFL
-698 TINKITKEQF
+698 TVNKITKEQF
-708 MTALSG
+708 MNALNN
-714 LSLEEKTIVSMYFGI
+714 LSEVDRGVVLMYFGI
-729 GQKER
+729 NQKEK
-734 SLIEI
+734 SLLEI
-739 AALTKTK
+739 AKTFKTTPAEVKNSLTN
-746 ALKVKMDLQ
+746 
-755 DILKNINKTVKQKD
+755 ILKNINNTIKNKDKNKT
-769 DKKPVDKL
+769 DKL
-777 EQLYDNAR
+777 DDLYQNAKG
-785 LKLSSMSKLL
+785 KLSKMYKLL
-795 LTNAAFMMFLS
+795 MANAAFMMFLQ
-806 TNPIMQNMLYTI
+806 TNPIMQQILLAI
-818 TNFNYNLDMASKMLG
+818 TNFNYDLDMTSRILG
-833 MTKEEVV
+833 MKKEEVI
-840 SSLNTLSTV
+840 SNLNVLTNV
-849 CYGYMADMKQNKSS
+849 CYGYISDMNKEKTTE
-863 SFTDDSE
+863 FEDSNE
-870 KENEIGRKY
+870 KAVGRRY

>member
-7 DINVPEFD
+7 DINIPEFD

-55 NNYENISLIFENL
+55 NNYENINLIFENL

-207 IRNLISKDSYEYNF
+207 IRNIISKDSYEYNF

-270 DKVFKNAVQN
+270 DKAFKNAVQN

-300 HKKKVGIDKGK
+300 YKKKVGVDKEK
-311 KEENKRTKKEEPK
+311 KEENKETKKEEPK
-324 ATKIKEPKKEEIKK
+324 AAKIKEPKKEIKK
-338 EIKKEIKVEDK
+338 EAEKP
-349 KAKKKE
+349 KKKE
-355 IIVEIKQDSLSKK
+355 IIVEIKQDSLNKK
-368 PLAKKIQEKPKKKEK
+368 TLDKKIEKPKKKEK
-383 EEKSKEKQKQKQTK
+383 EEKPKEKQKQTK
-397 LDKFLSDNGI
+397 LDKFLSDNEI

-415 TSLLGPLSKSVIV
+415 TRLLDPLSKSVIV
-428 LYYGLKAKPISVTE
+428 LYYGLKAKPVSTSE

-451 EEVLELIEEAENKIV
+451 QEVLKLIEEAENKIV
-466 NLIKSDKIKEQK
+466 NLIKSGKIKELK

-496 KMTDV
+496 KMADV
-501 IKDMVILS
+501 IKDMTVLS

-529 ASALNIDEKKVSGII
+529 ASALNIDEKNISGII
-544 DVATDKVID
+544 DAATDKVIA
-553 ELSKTKEKE
+553 ELSNTKAKE
-562 DAPKEIIKEEKE
+562 EAPKEIIKEEKE
-574 SLEKQEEPKKETK
+574 PLEKQEEPKKEN
-587 KDKKEENKKQE
+587 KKEGKKQEE

-607 DVLLKNKI
+607 EVLTKNKI
-615 SKSDFIEKLKN
+615 SRSDFINNLNN
-626 LNMSDRRMVRDYFG
+626 LNMSERRMIKDYFG

-645 LSIEEMSK
+645 LTLEEMSK
-653 KYGIKTEDVNK
+653 KYGIKVEDINK
-664 TINGIVG
+664 TIDGIVG
-671 SMLKKKDHKKEE
+671 NMIKKKEPKKDKKE
-683 DKKEEKEQSKLDKFL
+683 DKKEKEQSKLDKFL
-698 TINKITKEQF
+698 TVNKITKEQF
-708 MTALSG
+708 MNALNN
-714 LSLEEKTIVSMYFGI
+714 LSEVDRGVVLMYFGI
-729 GQKER
+729 NQKEK
-734 SLIEI
+734 SLLEI
-739 AALTKTK
+739 AKTFKTTPAEVKNSLTN
-746 ALKVKMDLQ
+746 
-755 DILKNINKTVKQKD
+755 ILKNINNTIKNKDKNKT
-769 DKKPVDKL
+769 DKL
-777 EQLYDNAR
+777 DDLYQNAKG
-785 LKLSSMSKLL
+785 KLSKMYKLL
-795 LTNAAFMMFLS
+795 MANAAFMMFLQ
-806 TNPIMQNMLYTI
+806 TNPIMQQILLSI
-818 TNFNYNLDMASKMLG
+818 TNFNYDLDMTSRILG
-833 MTKEEVV
+833 MKKEEVI
-840 SSLNTLSTV
+840 SNLNVLTNV
-849 CYGYMADMKQNKSS
+849 CYGYISDMNKEKTTE
-863 SFTDDSE
+863 FEDDNE
-870 KENEIGRKY
+870 KTVGRRY

>member
-7 DINVPEFD
+7 DINAPEFD

-80 TILNLFNGDE
+80 TILNLFNDDE

-96 SYSLV
+96 SYSRV

-207 IRNLISKDSYEYNF
+207 IRNIISKDSYEYNF

-240 KMLSKMDYNSI
+240 KMLTKMDYNSI

-270 DKVFKNAVQN
+270 DKAFKNAAQN

-291 EKRKQKSAI
+291 EKRMQNSAI
-300 HKKKVGIDKGK
+300 HKKKVGVDKEK
-311 KEENKRTKKEEPK
+311 KEENKKTKKEEPK
-324 ATKIKEPKKEEIKK
+324 ATKIKEPKKEIKK
-338 EIKKEIKVEDK
+338 EAEKP
-349 KAKKKE
+349 KKKE
-355 IIVEIKQDSLSKK
+355 IIVEIKQDSLNKK
-368 PLAKKIQEKPKKKEK
+368 TLDKKIEKPKKKEK
-383 EEKSKEKQKQKQTK
+383 EEKPKEKQKQTK
-397 LDKFLSDNGI
+397 LDKFLSDNEI

-415 TSLLGPLSKSVIV
+415 TSLLGPLSESVIV
-428 LYYGLKAKPISVTE
+428 LYYGLKAKPVSTSE
-442 IMVKLKMKE
+442 IMVKLKME
-451 EEVLELIEEAENKIV
+451 EQEVLKLIEEAENKIV
-466 NLIKSDKIKEQK
+466 NLIKSGKIKEQK
-478 DEELSSNR
+478 EEELSSNR
-486 LSSYAKENNL
+486 LMSYAKENNV
-496 KMTDV
+496 KITNV
-501 IKDMVILS
+501 IKDMTALS

-529 ASALNIDEKKVSGII
+529 ASALNMNEKEVIGII
-544 DVATDKVID
+544 DTATDKVIN
-553 ELSKTKEKE
+553 ELSKTNEKE
-562 DAPKEIIKEEKE
+562 DALKEIIKEEKE
-574 SLEKQEEPKKETK
+574 PLEKQEEPKKEK
-587 KDKKEENKKQE
+587 KREEKKKEE

-607 DVLLKNKI
+607 EVLLKNKI
-615 SKSDFIEKLKN
+615 TRSDYLI
-626 LNMSDRRMVRDYFG
+626 
-640 LGMFS
+640 S
-645 LSIEEMSK
+645 L
-653 KYGIKTEDVNK
+653 
-664 TINGIVG
+664 
-671 SMLKKKDHKKEE
+671 
-683 DKKEEKEQSKLDKFL
+683 
-698 TINKITKEQF
+698 
-708 MTALSG
+708 
-714 LSLEEKTIVSMYFGI
+714 
-729 GQKER
+729 
-734 SLIEI
+734 
-739 AALTKTK
+739 
-746 ALKVKMDLQ
+746 
-755 DILKNINKTVKQKD
+755 
-769 DKKPVDKL
+769 
-777 EQLYDNAR
+777 
-785 LKLSSMSKLL
+785 
-795 LTNAAFMMFLS
+795 
-806 TNPIMQNMLYTI
+806 
-818 TNFNYNLDMASKMLG
+818 
-833 MTKEEVV
+833 
-840 SSLNTLSTV
+840 
-849 CYGYMADMKQNKSS
+849 
-863 SFTDDSE
+863 
-870 KENEIGRKY
+870 

>member
-7 DINVPEFD
+7 DINIPEFD

-55 NNYENISLIFENL
+55 NNYENINLIFENL

-207 IRNLISKDSYEYNF
+207 IRNIISKDSYEYNF

-270 DKVFKNAVQN
+270 DKAFKNAVQN

-291 EKRKQKSAI
+291 EKRKQKSVI
-300 HKKKVGIDKGK
+300 HKKKVGVDKEK
-311 KEENKRTKKEEPK
+311 KEENKKSKKEEPK
-324 ATKIKEPKKEEIKK
+324 AAKIKEPKKEIKK
-338 EIKKEIKVEDK
+338 EAEKP
-349 KAKKKE
+349 KKKE
-355 IIVEIKQDSLSKK
+355 IIVEIKQDSLNKK
-368 PLAKKIQEKPKKKEK
+368 TLDKKIEKPKKKEK
-383 EEKSKEKQKQKQTK
+383 EEKPKEKQKQTK
-397 LDKFLSDNGI
+397 LDKFLSDNEI

-415 TSLLGPLSKSVIV
+415 TSLLDLLSKSVIV
-428 LYYGLKAKPISVTE
+428 LYYGLKAKPVSTSE

-451 EEVLELIEEAENKIV
+451 EELLELIEEAENKIV
-466 NLIKSDKIKEQK
+466 NLIKSGKIKELK

-496 KMTDV
+496 KMADV

-529 ASALNIDEKKVSGII
+529 ASALNIDEKNISGII
-544 DVATDKVID
+544 DAATDKVIA
-553 ELSKTKEKE
+553 ELSNTKAKE

-574 SLEKQEEPKKETK
+574 PLEKQEEPKKEN
-587 KDKKEENKKQE
+587 KKEGKKQEE

-607 DVLLKNKI
+607 EVLTKNKI
-615 SKSDFIEKLKN
+615 SRSDFIKNLNN
-626 LNMSDRRMVRDYFG
+626 LNMSERRMIKDYFG

-645 LSIEEMSK
+645 LTLEEMSK
-653 KYGIKTEDVNK
+653 KYGIKVEDINK
-664 TINGIVG
+664 TIDGIVG
-671 SMLKKKDHKKEE
+671 NMIKKKEPKKDKKE
-683 DKKEEKEQSKLDKFL
+683 DKKEKEQSKLDKFL
-698 TINKITKEQF
+698 TVNKITKEQF
-708 MTALSG
+708 MNALNN
-714 LSLEEKTIVSMYFGI
+714 LSEVDRGVVLMYFGI
-729 GQKER
+729 NQKEK
-734 SLIEI
+734 SLLEI
-739 AALTKTK
+739 AKTFKTTPAEVKNGLTN
-746 ALKVKMDLQ
+746 
-755 DILKNINKTVKQKD
+755 ILKNINNTIKNKDKNKT
-769 DKKPVDKL
+769 DKL
-777 EQLYDNAR
+777 DDLYQNAKG
-785 LKLSSMSKLL
+785 KLSKMYKLL
-795 LTNAAFMMFLS
+795 MANAAFMMFLQ
-806 TNPIMQNMLYTI
+806 TNPIMQQILLSI
-818 TNFNYNLDMASKMLG
+818 TNFNYDLDMTSRILG
-833 MTKEEVV
+833 MKKEEVI
-840 SSLNTLSTV
+840 SNLNVLTNV
-849 CYGYMADMKQNKSS
+849 CYGYISDMNKEKTTE
-863 SFTDDSE
+863 FEDDNE
-870 KENEIGRKY
+870 KTVGRRY

>member
-7 DINVPEFD
+7 DINAPEFD

-207 IRNLISKDSYEYNF
+207 IRNIISKDSYEYNF

-270 DKVFKNAVQN
+270 DKAFKNAVQN
-280 LTVIIKVNKAY
+280 LTVIINVNKAY
-291 EKRKQKSAI
+291 EKRKQNDII
-300 HKKKVGIDKGK
+300 HKKKARVDKEK
-311 KEENKRTKKEEPK
+311 KEENKKTKKEEPK
-324 ATKIKEPKKEEIKK
+324 IAKIKEPKKEIKK
-338 EIKKEIKVEDK
+338 ESEKP
-349 KAKKKE
+349 KKKE
-355 IIVEIKQDSLSKK
+355 IIVEIKQDSLNKK
-368 PLAKKIQEKPKKKEK
+368 TLDKKIEKPKKKEK
-383 EEKSKEKQKQKQTK
+383 EEKPNEKQKQTK
-397 LDKFLSDNGI
+397 LDKFLSDNEI

-428 LYYGLKAKPISVTE
+428 LYYGLKAKPISTSE
-442 IMVKLKMKE
+442 IMVKLKME
-451 EEVLELIEEAENKIV
+451 EQEVLKLIEEAENKIV
-466 NLIKSDKIKEQK
+466 NLIKSGKIKEQK
-478 DEELSSNR
+478 EEELSSNR
-486 LSSYAKENNL
+486 LMSYAKENNV
-496 KMTDV
+496 KIANV
-501 IKDMVILS
+501 IKDMTVLS

-529 ASALNIDEKKVSGII
+529 ASALNMDEKEVIGMI
-544 DVATDKVID
+544 DTATDKVID
-553 ELSKTKEKE
+553 ELSKTKEQE
-562 DAPKEIIKEEKE
+562 DALKEIIKEEKE
-574 SLEKQEEPKKETK
+574 PLEKQEEPKKEN
-587 KDKKEENKKQE
+587 KKEEKKKEE

-607 DVLLKNKI
+607 EVLLKNKI
-615 SKSDFIEKLKN
+615 SRADFIKKLNN
-626 LNMSDRRMVRDYFG
+626 LNMNDRRMVRDYFG
-640 LGMFS
+640 LGLFS

-664 TINGIVG
+664 TINSIVG
-671 SMLKKKDHKKEE
+671 GMLKKNEPKKDKEE
-683 DKKEEKEQSKLDKFL
+683 DKKEKEQSKLDKFL
-698 TINKITKEQF
+698 TVNKISKEQF
-708 MTALSG
+708 MNALGG
-714 LSLEEKTIVSMYFGI
+714 LSLEDRNIISMYFGI
-729 GQKER
+729 GQKEK
-734 SLIEI
+734 SLAEI
-739 AALTKTK
+739 AVLTKTNP
-746 ALKVKMDLQ
+746 LKVKMDLQ
-755 DILKNINKTVKQKD
+755 DILKNINKAIKKKD
-769 DKKPVDKL
+769 DKKPVDNL

-795 LTNAAFMMFLS
+795 LTNAAFMMYLS

-818 TNFNYNLDMASKMLG
+818 TNFNYDLDMASKMLG
-833 MTKEEVV
+833 MTKEGVV

-849 CYGYMADMKQNKSS
+849 CYGYMADMKQNKLSG
-863 SFTDDSE
+863 FTDDSE
-870 KENEIGRKY
+870 KENKIGRKY

>member
-7 DINVPEFD
+7 DINAPEFD

-80 TILNLFNGDE
+80 TILNLFNDDE

-96 SYSLV
+96 SYFLV
-101 APDFSIDDPEKLEEF
+101 ASDFSIDNPEKLEEF

-180 NKVQNE
+180 NKMQNE

-207 IRNLISKDSYEYNF
+207 IRNIISKDSFEYNF

-240 KMLSKMDYNSI
+240 KMLTKMDYNSI

-270 DKVFKNAVQN
+270 DKAFKNAVQN

-300 HKKKVGIDKGK
+300 HKKKVGVDKEK
-311 KEENKRTKKEEPK
+311 KEENKKNKKEEPK
-324 ATKIKEPKKEEIKK
+324 STKIKEPKKEIKK
-338 EIKKEIKVEDK
+338 EAEKP
-349 KAKKKE
+349 KKKE
-355 IIVEIKQDSLSKK
+355 IIVEIKQDSLNKK
-368 PLAKKIQEKPKKKEK
+368 TIDKKIEKPKKKEK
-383 EEKSKEKQKQKQTK
+383 EEKPKEKQTK
-397 LDKFLSDNGI
+397 LDKFLSDNEI

-415 TSLLGPLSKSVIV
+415 TSLLSPLSKSVIV
-428 LYYGLKAKPISVTE
+428 LYYGLKAKPVSTSE
-442 IMVKLKMKE
+442 IMVKLKME
-451 EEVLELIEEAENKIV
+451 EQEVLKLIEEAENKIV
-466 NLIKSDKIKEQK
+466 NLIKSGKIKEQK
-478 DEELSSNR
+478 EEKLSSNR
-486 LSSYAKENNL
+486 LMSYAKENNV
-496 KMTDV
+496 KITNV
-501 IKDMVILS
+501 IKDMTVLS

-521 EKITNKKI
+521 EKITNRKI
-529 ASALNIDEKKVSGII
+529 ASALNMNEKEVIGII
-544 DVATDKVID
+544 DTATDKVID
-553 ELSKTKEKE
+553 ELSKTNEKE
-562 DAPKEIIKEEKE
+562 DALKEIIKEEKE
-574 SLEKQEEPKKETK
+574 PLEKQEEPKKEN
-587 KDKKEENKKQE
+587 KKEEKKKEE

-607 DVLLKNKI
+607 EVLLKNKI
-615 SKSDFIEKLKN
+615 SRADFIKKLNN
-626 LNMSDRRMVRDYFG
+626 LNMNDRRMVIEYFG

-645 LSIEEMSK
+645 FSIEEMSK
-653 KYGIKTEDVNK
+653 RYGIKAEDVNK

-671 SMLKKKDHKKEE
+671 SMLKKKDEKVKKD
-683 DKKEEKEQSKLDKFL
+683 DKKEKEQSKLDKFL
-698 TINKITKEQF
+698 TVNKITKEQF
-708 MTALSG
+708 MSALSG
-714 LSLEEKTIVSMYFGI
+714 LSLEEKSIVSMYFGI
-729 GQKER
+729 GQKEK
-734 SLIEI
+734 SLAEI
-739 AALTKTK
+739 AVLTKTNP
-746 ALKVKMDLQ
+746 LKVKMNLQ
-755 DILKNINKTVKQKD
+755 DILKNINKAVKKKD
-769 DKKPVDKL
+769 DKKPVDNL

-785 LKLSSMSKLL
+785 LKLSSMSKIL
-795 LTNAAFMMFLS
+795 LTNAAFMMYLS
-806 TNPIMQNMLYTI
+806 ANPIMQNMLYTI
-818 TNFNYNLDMASKMLG
+818 TNFNYDLDMASKMLG
-833 MTKEEVV
+833 MTKEGVV

-863 SFTDDSE
+863 GFTDDSE
-870 KENEIGRKY
+870 KEREIGRRY

>member
-7 DINVPEFD
+7 DINAPEFD

-80 TILNLFNGDE
+80 TILNLFNDDE
-90 IKNYFE
+90 IRNYFE
-96 SYSLV
+96 SYFLV

-180 NKVQNE
+180 NKMQNE

-207 IRNLISKDSYEYNF
+207 IRNIISKDSFEYNF

-291 EKRKQKSAI
+291 EKRKQKSVI
-300 HKKKVGIDKGK
+300 HKKKVGVDKEK
-311 KEENKRTKKEEPK
+311 KEENKKNKKEEPK
-324 ATKIKEPKKEEIKK
+324 AAKIKEPKKEIKK
-338 EIKKEIKVEDK
+338 EAGKPKE
-349 KAKKKE
+349 KE
-355 IIVEIKQDSLSKK
+355 IIVEIKQDSLNKK
-368 PLAKKIQEKPKKKEK
+368 TLDKKIEKPKKKEK
-383 EEKSKEKQKQKQTK
+383 EEKPKEKQKQTK
-397 LDKFLSDNGI
+397 LDKFLSDNEI

-428 LYYGLKAKPISVTE
+428 LYYGLKAKPVSTSE
-442 IMVKLKMKE
+442 IMVKLKME
-451 EEVLELIEEAENKIV
+451 EQEVLKLIEEAENKIV
-466 NLIKSDKIKEQK
+466 NLIKSGKIKEQK
-478 DEELSSNR
+478 EEELSSNR
-486 LSSYAKENNL
+486 LMSYAKENNV
-496 KMTDV
+496 KITNV
-501 IKDMVILS
+501 IKDMTILS

-529 ASALNIDEKKVSGII
+529 ASALNMNEKEEKK
-544 DVATDKVID
+544 
-553 ELSKTKEKE
+553 
-562 DAPKEIIKEEKE
+562 KEEKE
-574 SLEKQEEPKKETK
+574 
-587 KDKKEENKKQE
+587 
-598 KKYVKTSLN
+598 YVKTSLN
-607 DVLLKNKI
+607 EVLLKNKI
-615 SKSDFIEKLKN
+615 SRSDFIKN
-626 LNMSDRRMVRDYFG
+626 LNNLNMNDRRMVRDYFG
-640 LGMFS
+640 LGLSS

-653 KYGIKTEDVNK
+653 RYDIKAEDVNK

-671 SMLKKKDHKKEE
+671 SMLKKKDEKVKKD
-683 DKKEEKEQSKLDKFL
+683 DKKEKEQSKLDKFL
-698 TINKITKEQF
+698 TVNKITKEQF
-708 MTALSG
+708 MSALSG
-714 LSLEEKTIVSMYFGI
+714 LSLEEKSIVSMYFGI
-729 GQKER
+729 GQKEK
-734 SLIEI
+734 SLAEI
-739 AALTKTK
+739 AVLTKTNP
-746 ALKVKMDLQ
+746 LKVKMDLQ
-755 DILKNINKTVKQKD
+755 DILKNINKAVKKKD
-769 DKKPVDKL
+769 DKKPVDNL

-795 LTNAAFMMFLS
+795 LTNAAFMMYLS

-818 TNFNYNLDMASKMLG
+818 TNFNYDLDMASKMLG
-833 MTKEEVV
+833 MTKEGVV

-863 SFTDDSE
+863 GFTDDSE
-870 KENEIGRKY
+870 KEREIGRRY

>member
-42 LNLFKNEAEINSV
+42 LNLFKNEPEITSV

-80 TILNLFNGDE
+80 TILNLFNDDE

-96 SYSLV
+96 SYSKES
-101 APDFSIDDPEKLEEF
+101 PDFSIDDPEKLEEF

-122 SKVKEKKCLEFG
+122 SKVKEKKELEFG

-160 DTFINLFGIKG
+160 DAFINLFGIKG

-207 IRNLISKDSYEYNF
+207 IRNIISKDSYEYNF

-270 DKVFKNAVQN
+270 DKAFKNAVQN

-291 EKRKQKSAI
+291 EKRKQKGAI
-300 HKKKVGIDKGK
+300 PKKKVGIGK
-311 KEENKRTKKEEPK
+311 EKQEEIKKTKKEEPK
-324 ATKIKEPKKEEIKK
+324 TTKIKETKKEVKK
-338 EIKKEIKVEDK
+338 EAEKQKQ
-349 KAKKKE
+349 KE
-355 IIVEIKQDSLSKK
+355 IIVEIKQDSLNKK
-368 PLAKKIQEKPKKKEK
+368 PLAKNILEKPKKKEK
-383 EEKSKEKQKQKQTK
+383 DAKPKEKQKQTK
-397 LDKFLSDNGI
+397 LDKFLSDNKI

-415 TSLLGPLSKSVIV
+415 TRLLGPLSKSVIV
-428 LYYGLKAKPISVTE
+428 LYYGLKAKPVSVDE
-442 IMVKLKMKE
+442 IMVKLKMEE

-466 NLIKSDKIKEQK
+466 NLIKSGKIKEQK

-544 DVATDKVID
+544 DAATDKVID

-574 SLEKQEEPKKETK
+574 PLEKQEEPKKETK
-587 KDKKEENKKQE
+587 KDKKEKNKKEE

-607 DVLLKNKI
+607 EVLTKNKI
-615 SKSDFIEKLKN
+615 SRSDFIKNLNN

-645 LSIEEMSK
+645 LTLEEMSK
-653 KYGIKTEDVNK
+653 KYGIKVEDINK
-664 TINGIVG
+664 TIDGIVG
-671 SMLKKKDHKKEE
+671 NMIKKKEPKKDKKE
-683 DKKEEKEQSKLDKFL
+683 DKKEKEQSKLDKFL
-698 TINKITKEQF
+698 TVNKITKEQF
-708 MTALSG
+708 MNALNN
-714 LSLEEKTIVSMYFGI
+714 LSEVDRGAVLMYFGI
-729 GQKER
+729 NQKEK
-734 SLIEI
+734 SLLEI
-739 AALTKTK
+739 AKIFKTTPTEVKNSLTN
-746 ALKVKMDLQ
+746 
-755 DILKNINKTVKQKD
+755 ILKNINDTIKNKDKNKT
-769 DKKPVDKL
+769 DKL
-777 EQLYDNAR
+777 DDLYQNAKG
-785 LKLSSMSKLL
+785 KLSKMYKLL
-795 LTNAAFMMFLS
+795 MANAAFMMFLQ
-806 TNPIMQNMLYTI
+806 TNPIMQQLLLAI
-818 TNFNYNLDMASKMLG
+818 TNFNYDLDMTSRILG
-833 MTKEEVV
+833 MKKEEVI
-840 SSLNTLSTV
+840 SNLNVLTNV
-849 CYGYMADMKQNKSS
+849 CYGYASDMNKEKITE
-863 SFTDDSE
+863 FEDDNE
-870 KENEIGRKY
+870 KTVGRRY

>member
-80 TILNLFNGDE
+80 TILNLFNSDE
-90 IKNYFE
+90 VKNYFE
-96 SYSLV
+96 SYSK
-101 APDFSIDDPEKLEEF
+101 ASPDFSIDDPEKLEEF
-116 YLYMML
+116 YLYMMS

-207 IRNLISKDSYEYNF
+207 IRNIISKDSYEYNF

-270 DKVFKNAVQN
+270 DKAFKNVVQN
-280 LTVIIKVNKAY
+280 LTVIINVNKAY

-300 HKKKVGIDKGK
+300 HKKKVGIDKEK
-311 KEENKRTKKEEPK
+311 KEENKKNKKEEPK
-324 ATKIKEPKKEEIKK
+324 AAKIKETKKESEKP
-338 EIKKEIKVEDK
+338 
-349 KAKKKE
+349 KKKE
-355 IIVEIKQDSLSKK
+355 IIVEIKQDSLNKK

-383 EEKSKEKQKQKQTK
+383 EEKPKEKQKQTK
-397 LDKFLSDNGI
+397 LDKFLSDNEI

-428 LYYGLKAKPISVTE
+428 LYYGLKAKPVSVTE
-442 IMVKLKMKE
+442 IMVKLKME
-451 EEVLELIEEAENKIV
+451 EQEVLELIEEAENKIV
-466 NLIKSDKIKEQK
+466 NLIKSGKIKEQK

-486 LSSYAKENNL
+486 LMSYAKENNV
-496 KMTDV
+496 KITNV
-501 IKDMVILS
+501 IKDMTVLS

-529 ASALNIDEKKVSGII
+529 ASALNMDEKEVIGII
-544 DVATDKVID
+544 DTATDKVIE

-574 SLEKQEEPKKETK
+574 PLEKQEEPKKEIK
-587 KDKKEENKKQE
+587 KDKKEDKKKEE

-607 DVLLKNKI
+607 EVLTKNKI
-615 SKSDFIEKLKN
+615 SRSDFIKALNN
-626 LNMSDRRMVRDYFG
+626 LNMSDRRMIKDYFG

-645 LSIEEMSK
+645 LTLEEMSK
-653 KYGIKTEDVNK
+653 KYGIKVEDINK
-664 TINGIVG
+664 IIDGIVG
-671 SMLKKKDHKKEE
+671 NMIKKKNPKKDKKE
-683 DKKEEKEQSKLDKFL
+683 DKKEKEQSKLDKFL
-698 TINKITKEQF
+698 TVNKITKEQF
-708 MTALSG
+708 MNALNN
-714 LSLEEKTIVSMYFGI
+714 LSEVDRGVVLMYFGI
-729 GQKER
+729 NQKEK
-734 SLIEI
+734 SLLEI
-739 AALTKTK
+739 AKIFKTTPAEVKNSLTN
-746 ALKVKMDLQ
+746 
-755 DILKNINKTVKQKD
+755 ILKNINNTIKNKDKNKT
-769 DKKPVDKL
+769 DKL
-777 EQLYDNAR
+777 DDLYQNAKG
-785 LKLSSMSKLL
+785 KLSKMYKLL
-795 LTNAAFMMFLS
+795 MANATFMMFLQ
-806 TNPIMQNMLYTI
+806 TNPIMQQLLLAI
-818 TNFNYNLDMASKMLG
+818 TNFNYDLDMTSRILG
-833 MTKEEVV
+833 MKKEEVI
-840 SSLNTLSTV
+840 SNLNVLTNV
-849 CYGYMADMKQNKSS
+849 CYGYISDMNKEKTTE
-863 SFTDDSE
+863 FEDDNE
-870 KENEIGRKY
+870 KTVGRRY